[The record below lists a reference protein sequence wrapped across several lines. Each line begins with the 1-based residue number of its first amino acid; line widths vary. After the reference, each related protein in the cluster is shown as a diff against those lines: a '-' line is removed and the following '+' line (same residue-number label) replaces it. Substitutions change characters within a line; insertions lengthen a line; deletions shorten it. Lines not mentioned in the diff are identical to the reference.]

1 MTKAKRMLSLLLAVI
16 MILSVIPITASAAEN
31 DGTTGGIKT
40 HKEYN
45 EETGYLTLEA
55 YVTGESQTQI
65 VAQPVDIA
73 LVLDVSGSMEELERS
88 TLYGWAYK
96 YSDSFI
102 EVGSKGSMDAL
113 DTVYGAEEGV
123 YVIKSTGLSDSYA
136 PMRYVN
142 GEWQY
147 EGLKAPLLG
156 SKWKPVEDSDWG
168 SGKIY
173 ITKLNALKIA
183 VKRFIDSAAAASDPT
198 NPNRI
203 SIIKFAGTKTNA
215 VGNDTYKEGGFTYNY
230 SQIVQNL
237 TDVNANKEALKDVIG
252 TSAKA
257 ASDTNPRGLTPGGA
271 TQADFGMQHAQTV
284 LANTDSSRKKVAIM
298 FTDGEPTSGN
308 SFETA
313 VANGA
318 ITTAKALKDSG
329 TTIFTVGCF
338 SSTPS
343 TNTTNYMNYVSSNY
357 PNATS
362 LTSGEASVSTKY
374 YSTAATSVDLTGI
387 FKKISQE
394 IGGAS
399 VTLTETTV
407 LKDTVSKYFD
417 LDTDGADAKAIKV
430 HTETCTAIDADGNP
444 TAWSNDN
451 NPNQYKADVVGKT
464 ITVTGFDY
472 SANWVGSH
480 NGRPGGKKIVLE
492 IPIKPIDE
500 KCWGLGLPTNDA
512 ENSGIYVDNKPV
524 APFSVPTVNFP
535 YYEIVHVKQNADGTL
550 SYTGDTEETLGVTVV
565 PTETLANRV
574 RIENAS
580 ATVDLTTKVPN
591 GYLYGGSFSNKE
603 CTIAQTYANGENP
616 ASFHPQNGATYYIW
630 EAPVDYLVPKSLSL
644 SKTIDGQPNVIGFYL
659 LTGVDRLYYQSAGF
673 DVTDGSGN
681 SISITDVGEAGGTA
695 LNGGSGKV
703 YQSLTTVYT
712 NGSSDTYKPGAGVF
726 APLSASSY
734 LACFSVPESAWATKG
749 QKVVFTPYW
758 ITLDGMKVTGTTTRT
773 CQSDGPGSRVVKKIA
788 ETVSGST
795 IMPANTAVQMLL
807 TACGNVAVD
816 GSENAPSASVDPIDP
831 IDPFVPIDPIDPV
844 TPVDPVDP
852 VEPAKQFSVT
862 VYDGGSVYTLSAEA
876 GEDISSRLVS
886 AGMHGMRFAGWFL
899 DERSTAAAELKN
911 VQGDMDVYAKYVSD
925 TYLTLRYRNVGLFR
939 SRNVKLYAALDSTD
953 YAEAGFVIDGK
964 AVSCPITKD
973 AYTAFFLYG
982 STVREDNTLVSY
994 TYGTSD
1000 LRYGD
1005 TVEITPYWVTLDGTT
1020 VYGTTQTL
1028 TYGRFGLM

>member
-16 MILSVIPITASAAEN
+16 MILSVMPITASAAEN

-40 HKEYN
+40 DKKYDPES
-45 EETGYLTLEA
+45 GYLTLEA
-55 YVTGESQTQI
+55 YVTGESQTQV

-73 LVLDVSGSMEELERS
+73 LVLDVSGSMDEDI
-88 TLYGWAYK
+88 T
-96 YSDSFI
+96 
-102 EVGSKGSMDAL
+102 VGSGTTVLSMLDTKYGGAEGMYEMRIADAL
-113 DTVYGAEEGV
+113 GV
-123 YVIKSTGLSDSYA
+123 RRWYD
-136 PMRYVN
+136 MRYRN
-142 GEWQY
+142 GAWQY
-147 EGLKAPLLG
+147 KSIRHGWVNLI
-156 SKWKPVEDSDWG
+156 G
-168 SGKIY
+168 SGYEDNVKNTR

-183 VKRFIDSAAAASDPT
+183 TKHFINSANASSESTDPNQIAIVSYANKATTVKELTAVNASGASALKSAIDSLDANGSTAADYGMQRA
-198 NPNRI
+198 
-203 SIIKFAGTKTNA
+203 
-215 VGNDTYKEGGFTYNY
+215 
-230 SQIVQNL
+230 
-237 TDVNANKEALKDVIG
+237 KDVLSK
-252 TSAKA
+252 SA
-257 ASDTNPRGLTPGGA
+257 DG
-271 TQADFGMQHAQTV
+271 H
-284 LANTDSSRKKVAIM
+284 KKVVIM
-298 FTDGEPTSGN
+298 FTDGEPNHGGGFVTSVATDTIKAAYDLKHSGASVYSVGVFN
-308 SFETA
+308 SS
-313 VANGA
+313 VNS
-318 ITTAKALKDSG
+318 K
-329 TTIFTVGCF
+329 VY
-338 SSTPS
+338 P
-343 TNTTNYMNYVSSNY
+343 YMNLVSSNY
-357 PNATS
+357 PDAQSFNASADATVHGYFMTS
-362 LTSGEASVSTKY
+362 DNSAGLTN
-374 YSTAATSVDLTGI
+374 I
-387 FKKISQE
+387 FQTISQE

-407 LKDTVSKYFD
+407 LKDTISDYFN
-417 LDTDGADAKAIKV
+417 LDESVDGSRKIEV

-464 ITVTGFDY
+464 ITVTGFNY

-480 NGRPGGKKIVLE
+480 NGQPGGKKIVLR

-512 ENSGIYVDNKPV
+512 GNSGIYVGENPV
-524 APFSVPTVNFP
+524 APFPVPTVNFP

-550 SYTGDTEETLGVTVV
+550 SYTGDTEETLGETVV

-580 ATVDLTTKVPN
+580 ATVDLTTRVPA
-591 GYLYGGSFSNKE
+591 GYLYGGSFSDPA
-603 CTIAQTYANGENP
+603 CTTPWSYGTESAK
-616 ASFHPQNGATYYIW
+616 SFHPQNGATYYIW

-644 SKTIDGQPNVIGFYL
+644 SKTIGGQPNVIGFYL

-681 SISITDVGEAGGTA
+681 SISITDVDEAASTA

-712 NGSSDTYKPGAGVF
+712 NGSSDTYTPGEGVF
-726 APLSASSY
+726 KPLSASSY
-734 LACFSVPESAWATKG
+734 LACFSVPSDAWAAKDK
-749 QKVVFTPYW
+749 KVVFTPYW

-773 CQSDGPGSRVVKKIA
+773 CQSDGPGNRVVKMIA
-788 ETVSGST
+788 EAKSGST

-831 IDPFVPIDPIDPV
+831 IGPVVPIDPIDPV
-844 TPVDPVDP
+844 TPVDP

>member
-16 MILSVIPITASAAEN
+16 MILSVIPITAGAAEN

-55 YVTGESQTQI
+55 YVTGESQTQV

-73 LVLDVSGSMEELERS
+73 LVIDTSRSMEKLTPSVVWSWAWRGDKS
-88 TLYGWAYK
+88 TFINVSDKENAYN
-96 YSDSFI
+96 D
-102 EVGSKGSMDAL
+102 L
-113 DTVYGAEEGV
+113 DTVYGAESGT
-123 YVIKSTGLSDSYA
+123 YMLKSAPLEYA
-136 PMRYVN
+136 PMRYEN

-147 EGLKAPLLG
+147 CG
-156 SKWKPVEDSDWG
+156 SGRKWKSIEKEGWG
-168 SGKIY
+168 TGDIY

-183 VKRFIDSAAAASDPT
+183 VKRFIDAAYAASDPAH
-198 NPNRI
+198 PNRI
-203 SIIKFAGTKTNA
+203 SIIKFAGDKIDTI
-215 VGNDTYKEGGFTYNY
+215 GNDRYDTSNSDTGWSNY
-230 SQIVQNL
+230 SQVVLGL
-237 TDVNANKEALKDVIG
+237 TDVNANASLLKDKVDILL
-252 TSAKA
+252 
-257 ASDTNPRGLTPGGA
+257 ASGA
-271 TQADFGMQHAQTV
+271 TRADFGMQHAQTV
-284 LANTDSSRKKVAIM
+284 LEKTDSSRKKVAIM

-318 ITTAKALKDSG
+318 ITAAKALKDSG

-338 SSTPS
+338 NSTPS

-362 LTSGEASVSTKY
+362 LTRCGTAVEDAKY
-374 YSTAATSVDLTGI
+374 YSTATTSADLTSI
-387 FKKISQE
+387 FQTISQE

-399 VTLTETTV
+399 VKLESSTV
-407 LKDTVSKYFD
+407 LKDTISGYFD
-417 LDTDGADAKAIKV
+417 LDESVDDSRKITV
-430 HTETCTAIDADGNP
+430 HTETCTAINADGNP
-444 TAWSNDN
+444 TAWNNDN

-464 ITVTGFDY
+464 ITVTGFNY

-480 NGRPGGKKIVLE
+480 NGLPGGKKIVLR

-512 ENSGIYVDNKPV
+512 ENTGVYVDGKSV
-524 APFSVPTVNFP
+524 APFPVPTVDYP
-535 YYEIVHVKQNADGTL
+535 YYEIVHVKQNADGTF
-550 SYTGDTEETLGVTVV
+550 SYTGDTEETLGKTVV

-616 ASFHPQNGATYYIW
+616 ASFHPQSGATYYIW

-659 LTGVDRLYYQSAGF
+659 LTGVDRLNYQSAGF
-673 DVTDGSGN
+673 DVTDGSGK
-681 SISITDVGEAGGTA
+681 SISITDVGESGSVP
-695 LNGGSGKV
+695 LNGSSSV
-703 YQSLTTVYT
+703 YQSLTTKYT
-712 NGSSDTYKPGAGVF
+712 NGTSVTYKPGEGVF

-734 LACFSVPESAWATKG
+734 LACFSVPSDAWAAKDK
-749 QKVVFTPYW
+749 KVVFTPYW

-831 IDPFVPIDPIDPV
+831 IDPVVPIDPIDPV
-844 TPVDPVDP
+844 TPVDPVDPVDP

-982 STVREDNTLVSY
+982 STVREDNALVSY

>member
-16 MILSVIPITASAAEN
+16 MILSVIPITAGAAEN

-73 LVLDVSGSMEELERS
+73 LVLDVSGSMDDAS
-88 TLYGWAYK
+88 SHWLYGWAYEE
-96 YSDSFI
+96 SDSFI
-102 EVGSKGSMDAL
+102 KVSDKGNLEDL
-113 DTVYGAEEGV
+113 DTVYGAAEGF
-123 YVIKSTGLSDSYA
+123 YLLNSTSLTNAYT

-142 GEWQY
+142 GTWQY
-147 EGLKAPLLG
+147 CGIGKNWKDV
-156 SKWKPVEDSDWG
+156 SKSNFG
-168 SGKIY
+168 SGSIY
-173 ITKLNALKIA
+173 ITKLNALKLA
-183 VKRFIDSAAAASDPT
+183 VKHFIDTANAASDPAH
-198 NPNRI
+198 PNRI
-203 SIIKFAGTKTNA
+203 SIIKFAGTKNSA
-215 VGNDTYKEGGFTYNY
+215 IGNDTYKENGYTYNY
-230 SQIVQNL
+230 SQIVQGL
-237 TDVNANKEALKDVIG
+237 TDVNGNASTLKTKVD
-252 TSAKA
+252 SLQA
-257 ASDTNPRGLTPGGA
+257 RGA

-308 SFETA
+308 SFELA

-318 ITTAKALKDSG
+318 ITAAKALKDSG

-338 SSTPS
+338 STTPK
-343 TNTTNYMNYVSSNY
+343 TDPTTYMNYVSSNY

-362 LTSGEASVSTKY
+362 LTSGGASVSTKY
-374 YSTAATSVDLTGI
+374 YSTAATSVDLTSI
-387 FKKISQE
+387 FQTISQE

-399 VTLTETTV
+399 VTLTATTV
-407 LKDTVSKYFD
+407 LKDTISDYFN
-417 LDTDGADAKAIKV
+417 LDESVDGSRKIEV

-480 NGRPGGKKIVLE
+480 NGRPGGKKIVLR

-500 KCWGLGLPTNDA
+500 KCWGLGLPTHDA
-512 ENSGIYVDNKPV
+512 ENSGIYVGENPV
-524 APFSVPTVNFP
+524 APFPVPTVDYP
-535 YYEIVHVKQNADGTL
+535 YYEIVHVRMGTDGKPF
-550 SYTGDTEETLGVTVV
+550 YTGDQTNQVIADPAAVNA
-565 PTETLANRV
+565 ANRV
-574 RIENAS
+574 RITDNT
-580 ATVDLTTKVPN
+580 ATVDLTKKVPA

-603 CTIAQTYANGENP
+603 CTTAWSYGTESAKR
-616 ASFHPQNGATYYIW
+616 FHPQNGATYYIW
-630 EAPVDYLVPKSLSL
+630 EAPEVYLVPKSLSL
-644 SKTIDGQPNVIGFYL
+644 SKTTDGTPNVVGFYL

-681 SISITDVGEAGGTA
+681 SISITDVGESDSVA
-695 LNGGSGKV
+695 LNGSSSV
-703 YQSLTTVYT
+703 YQSLTTKYT
-712 NGSSDTYKPGAGVF
+712 NGSSDTYKPGEGVF
-726 APLSASSY
+726 KPLSASSY
-734 LACFSVPESAWATKG
+734 LACFSVPSDAWAAKDK
-749 QKVVFTPYW
+749 KVVFTPYW

-773 CQSDGPGSRVVKKIA
+773 CQSDGPGNRVVKMIA
-788 ETVSGST
+788 EAKSGST

-831 IDPFVPIDPIDPV
+831 IDPVVPIDPIDPV
-844 TPVDPVDP
+844 TPVDP

>member
-1 MTKAKRMLSLLLAVI
+1 MTKAKRMLSLLLTVI
-16 MILSVIPITASAAEN
+16 MILPVIPITASAAEN

-65 VAQPVDIA
+65 AKVPVDTA
-73 LVLDVSGSMEELERS
+73 LVLDVSGSMDDAS
-88 TLYGWAYK
+88 SHWLYGWAYEE
-96 YSDSFI
+96 SDSFI
-102 EVGSKGSMDAL
+102 KVSDKGNLEDL
-113 DTVYGAEEGV
+113 DTVYGAAEGF
-123 YVIKSTGLSDSYA
+123 YLLNSTSLTNAYT

-142 GEWQY
+142 GTWQY
-147 EGLKAPLLG
+147 CGIGKNWKDV
-156 SKWKPVEDSDWG
+156 SKSNFG
-168 SGKIY
+168 SGSIY
-173 ITKLNALKIA
+173 ITKLNALKLA
-183 VKRFIDSAAAASDPT
+183 VKHFIDTANAASDPAH
-198 NPNRI
+198 PNRI
-203 SIIKFAGTKTNA
+203 SIIKFAGTKNSA
-215 VGNDTYKEGGFTYNY
+215 IGNDTYKENGYTYNY
-230 SQIVQNL
+230 SQIVQGL
-237 TDVNANKEALKDVIG
+237 TDVNGNASTLKTKVD
-252 TSAKA
+252 SLQA
-257 ASDTNPRGLTPGGA
+257 RGA

-308 SFETA
+308 SFELA

-318 ITTAKALKDSG
+318 ITAAKALKDSG

-338 SSTPS
+338 STTPK
-343 TNTTNYMNYVSSNY
+343 TDPTTYMNYVSSNY

-362 LTSGEASVSTKY
+362 LTSGGASVSTKY
-374 YSTAATSVDLTGI
+374 YSTAATSVDLTSI
-387 FKKISQE
+387 FQTISQE

-399 VTLTETTV
+399 VTLTATTV
-407 LKDTVSKYFD
+407 LKDTISDYFN
-417 LDTDGADAKAIKV
+417 LDESVDGSRKIEV

-480 NGRPGGKKIVLE
+480 NGRPGGKKIVLR

-512 ENSGIYVDNKPV
+512 ENSGIYVGENPV
-524 APFSVPTVNFP
+524 APFPVPTVDYP
-535 YYEIVHVKQNADGTL
+535 YYEIVHVRMGTDGKPF
-550 SYTGDTEETLGVTVV
+550 YTGDQTNQVIADPAAVNA
-565 PTETLANRV
+565 ANRV
-574 RIENAS
+574 RITDNT
-580 ATVDLTTKVPN
+580 ATVDLTKKVPA

-603 CTIAQTYANGENP
+603 CTTAWSYGTESAKR
-616 ASFHPQNGATYYIW
+616 FHPQNGATYYIW
-630 EAPVDYLVPKSLSL
+630 EAPEVYLVPKSLSL
-644 SKTIDGQPNVIGFYL
+644 SKTTDGTPNVVGFYL

-681 SISITDVGEAGGTA
+681 SISITDVGESDSVA
-695 LNGGSGKV
+695 LNGSSSV
-703 YQSLTTVYT
+703 YQSLTTKYT
-712 NGSSDTYKPGAGVF
+712 NGSSDTYKPGEGVF
-726 APLSASSY
+726 KPLSASSY
-734 LACFSVPESAWATKG
+734 LACFSVPSDAWAAKDK
-749 QKVVFTPYW
+749 KVVFTPYW

-773 CQSDGPGSRVVKKIA
+773 CQSDGPGNRVVKMIA
-788 ETVSGST
+788 EAKSGST

-831 IDPFVPIDPIDPV
+831 IDPVVPIDPIDPV
-844 TPVDPVDP
+844 TPVDP

>member
-16 MILSVIPITASAAEN
+16 MILSVIPITAGAAEN

-73 LVLDVSGSMEELERS
+73 LVLDVSGSMEELKQYS
-88 TLYGWAYK
+88 WTDIGWYWAYK
-96 YSDSFI
+96 ESDSFI
-102 EVGSKGSMDAL
+102 KVTNRNDLNDL
-113 DTVYGAEEGV
+113 DTVYGAAEGTYLLHSV
-123 YVIKSTGLSDSYA
+123 TLWTHGKGYT
-136 PMRYVN
+136 PMRYSG

-147 EGLKAPLLG
+147 LNKDKEWANVAN
-156 SKWKPVEDSDWG
+156 SSYG
-168 SGKIY
+168 SGDIY

-183 VKRFIDSAAAASDPT
+183 VKRFIDTANAASDPAH
-198 NPNRI
+198 PNRI
-203 SIIKFAGTKTNA
+203 SIIKFAGDKK
-215 VGNDTYKEGGFTYNY
+215 DTIGDERYDSSNTDSGWSNY
-230 SQIVQNL
+230 SQIVQDL
-237 TDVNANKEALKDVIG
+237 TNVNDNASTLKTTVD
-252 TSAKA
+252 SLL
-257 ASDTNPRGLTPGGA
+257 ASGA
-271 TQADFGMQHAQTV
+271 TRADFGMQHAQTV
-284 LANTDSSRKKVAIM
+284 LASTDSSRKKVAIM

-318 ITTAKALKDSG
+318 ITAAKALKDSG

-338 SSTPS
+338 STTPK
-343 TNTTNYMNYVSSNY
+343 TDPTTYMNYVSSNY

-362 LTSGEASVSTKY
+362 LTSGGASVSTKY
-374 YSTAATSVDLTGI
+374 YSTAATSADLTGI

-394 IGGAS
+394 VGGAS

-407 LKDTVSKYFD
+407 LKDTISDYFN
-417 LDTDGADAKAIKV
+417 LDESVDGSRKIEV

-444 TAWSNDN
+444 TAWQKDNDN
-451 NPNQYKADVVGKT
+451 TVYNVKTAGKT
-464 ITVTGFDY
+464 ITVEGFDY

-480 NGRPGGKKIVLE
+480 NGQPGGKKIVLR

-512 ENSGIYVDNKPV
+512 GNSGIYVDNKPV

-550 SYTGDTEETLGVTVV
+550 SYTGDTEETLGETVV

-591 GYLYGGSFSNKE
+591 RYLYGGSFSD
-603 CTIAQTYANGENP
+603 P
-616 ASFHPQNGATYYIW
+616 ACKTPWSYGTESAKSFRPQNGATYYIW

-644 SKTIDGQPNVIGFYL
+644 SKTIEGQPKVIGFYL
-659 LTGVDRLYYQSAGF
+659 LTGVDRLNYQSAGF
-673 DVTDGSGN
+673 DVTDGDGKA
-681 SISITDVGEAGGTA
+681 ISITDVGESGSTA

-703 YQSLTTVYT
+703 YQSLTTKYT
-712 NGSSDTYKPGAGVF
+712 NGTSVTYKPGKGVF
-726 APLSASSY
+726 EPLSASSY
-734 LACFSVPESAWATKG
+734 LACFSVPSDAWAAKDK
-749 QKVVFTPYW
+749 KVVFTPYW

-831 IDPFVPIDPIDPV
+831 VVPIDPIDPV
-844 TPVDPVDP
+844 TPVDP

-982 STVREDNTLVSY
+982 SMVREDNTLVSY

>member
-16 MILSVIPITASAAEN
+16 MILSVIPITAGAAEN

-73 LVLDVSGSMEELERS
+73 LVLDVSGSMEELKQYS
-88 TLYGWAYK
+88 WTDIGWYWAYK
-96 YSDSFI
+96 ESDSFI
-102 EVGSKGSMDAL
+102 KVTNRNDLNDL
-113 DTVYGAEEGV
+113 DTVYGAAEGTYLLHSV
-123 YVIKSTGLSDSYA
+123 TLWTHGKGYT
-136 PMRYVN
+136 PMRYSG

-147 EGLKAPLLG
+147 LNKDKEWANVAN
-156 SKWKPVEDSDWG
+156 SSYG
-168 SGKIY
+168 SGDIY

-183 VKRFIDSAAAASDPT
+183 VKRFIDTANAASDPAH
-198 NPNRI
+198 PNRI
-203 SIIKFAGTKTNA
+203 SIIKFAGTKNSA
-215 VGNDTYKEGGFTYNY
+215 IGNDTYTENGYTYNY
-230 SQIVQNL
+230 SQIVQGL
-237 TDVNANKEALKDVIG
+237 TDVNGNGNVTTLKNTV
-252 TSAKA
+252 S
-257 ASDTNPRGLTPGGA
+257 GLQAGGA

-284 LANTDSSRKKVAIM
+284 LASTDSSRKKVVVM

-362 LTSGEASVSTKY
+362 LTSGGASVSTKY

-399 VTLTETTV
+399 VTLTATTV

-451 NPNQYKADVVGKT
+451 NEGQYQYVLDGKA
-464 ITVTGFDY
+464 ITVTGFNY

-480 NGRPGGKKIVLE
+480 NGQPGGKKIVLE

-500 KCWGLGLPTNDA
+500 KCWGVVPTNDA
-512 ENSGIYVDNKPV
+512 ANSGIYVDNKPV

-535 YYEIVHVKQNADGTL
+535 YYEIVHVRMGADGKPF
-550 SYTGDTEETLGVTVV
+550 YIGDQSDEVIAD
-565 PTETLANRV
+565 PTAVNAANRV
-574 RIENAS
+574 RITDNT

-603 CTIAQTYANGENP
+603 CTTAWNYGTESAK
-616 ASFHPQNGATYYIW
+616 SFHPQSGATYYIW
-630 EAPVDYLVPKSLSL
+630 EAPDVYLVPKSLSL

-659 LTGVDRLYYQSAGF
+659 LTGVDRLFYQSAGF
-673 DVTDGSGN
+673 DVTDGDGKA
-681 SISITDVGEAGGTA
+681 ISITDVGESGSTA

-703 YQSLTTVYT
+703 YQSLTTKYT
-712 NGSSDTYKPGAGVF
+712 NGTSVTYKPGEGVF

-734 LACFSVPESAWATKG
+734 LACFSVPSDAWAAKDK
-749 QKVVFTPYW
+749 KVVFTPYW

-773 CQSDGPGSRVVKKIA
+773 CQSDGPGSRVVKMIA
-788 ETVSGST
+788 EAKSGST

-831 IDPFVPIDPIDPV
+831 IDPVVPIDPVDPV
-844 TPVDPVDP
+844 TPVDP

>member
-31 DGTTGGIKT
+31 DSDPSDEPSTGVNGLYMNKT
-40 HKEYN
+40 VNDAHN
-45 EETGYLTLEA
+45 ELTLEA
-55 YVTGESQTQI
+55 FVTGKSQTQI
-65 VAQPVDIA
+65 AKVPVDTA
-73 LVLDVSGSMEELERS
+73 LVLDVSGSMKEYITVGSKDNTTSLD
-88 TLYGWAYK
+88 TLYG
-96 YSDSFI
+96 
-102 EVGSKGSMDAL
+102 
-113 DTVYGAEEGV
+113 GAEGIYE
-123 YVIKSTGLSDSYA
+123 YNSSIFAWRD
-136 PMRYVN
+136 MRYN
-142 GEWQY
+142 TETGKWQY
-147 EGLKAPLLG
+147 DGGEFLWFGHE
-156 SKWKPVEDSDWG
+156 WKDLDRSNWG
-168 SGKIY
+168 SQDIR

-183 VKRFIDSAAAASDPT
+183 TKHFIDSASANSDPA
-198 NPNRI
+198 NPNQI
-203 SIIKFAGTKTNA
+203 SIISYATESTVVKPLTSVSAADELKSAIDALSADGGTCSDQGMANA
-215 VGNDTYKEGGFTYNY
+215 K
-230 SQIVQNL
+230 S
-237 TDVNANKEALKDVIG
+237 
-252 TSAKA
+252 
-257 ASDTNPRGLTPGGA
+257 
-271 TQADFGMQHAQTV
+271 V
-284 LANTDSSRKKVAIM
+284 LADKTRKRVAIM
-298 FTDGEPTSGN
+298 FTDGNPGLHGDFDCSDCLK
-308 SFETA
+308 
-313 VANGA
+313 VANNT
-318 ITTAKALKDSG
+318 ISTSREMKKDG
-329 TTIFTVGCF
+329 VIVYTVGCF
-338 SSTPS
+338 ASKPASGS
-343 TNTTNYMNYVSSNY
+343 NSDNYMNFTSSNY

-362 LTSGEASVSTKY
+362 LTVGGEKAKDAKY
-374 YSTAATSVDLTGI
+374 YSVAATSTELTDI
-387 FKKISQE
+387 FESISQE
-394 IGGAS
+394 TGGA
-399 VTLTETTV
+399 TYQLTSSAVVQDVISE
-407 LKDTVSKYFD
+407 YFD
-417 LDTDGADAKAIKV
+417 LPVGTTKDDIHVYTQAFTG
-430 HTETCTAIDADGNP
+430 TNADGSRTWGSR
-444 TAWSNDN
+444 TAYNAAVELDATAKKLRVSN
-451 NPNQYKADVVGKT
+451 
-464 ITVTGFDY
+464 FDF
-472 SANWVGSH
+472 SENWVGFH
-480 NGRPGGKKIVLE
+480 TTVQGLQEARGRKLVIV
-492 IPIKPIDE
+492 IPIEPIMDN
-500 KCWGLGLPTNDA
+500 CWGTDLPTNNAD
-512 ENSGIYVDNKPV
+512 ESGIYVGENPV
-524 APFSVPTVNFP
+524 APFPVPTVDYP
-535 YYEIVHVKQNADGTL
+535 YYEIVHVRMGTDGKPF
-550 SYTGDTEETLGVTVV
+550 YTGDQTNQVIADPAAVNA
-565 PTETLANRV
+565 ANRV
-574 RIENAS
+574 RITDNT
-580 ATVDLTTKVPN
+580 ATVDLTKKVPA

-603 CTIAQTYANGENP
+603 CTTPWSYGTESAK
-616 ASFHPQNGATYYIW
+616 SFRPQSGATYYIW

-644 SKTIDGQPNVIGFYL
+644 SKTIEGQPNVIGFYL
-659 LTGVDRLYYQSAGF
+659 LTGVDRLNYQSAGF

-712 NGSSDTYKPGAGVF
+712 NGTSVTYMPGEGVF

-734 LACFSVPESAWATKG
+734 LACFSVPDSAWKDAG
-749 QKVVFTPYW
+749 RKVVFTPYW

-773 CQSDGPGSRVVKKIA
+773 CQSDGPGNRVVKMIA
-788 ETVSGST
+788 EAKSGST

-844 TPVDPVDP
+844 TPVDP

>member
-16 MILSVIPITASAAEN
+16 MILSVMPITASAAEN

-55 YVTGESQTQI
+55 YVTGESQTQV

-73 LVLDVSGSMEELERS
+73 LVLDVSGSMDDAS
-88 TLYGWAYK
+88 SHWLYGWAYEE
-96 YSDSFI
+96 SDSFI
-102 EVGSKGSMDAL
+102 KVSDKGNLEDL
-113 DTVYGAEEGV
+113 DTVYGAAEGF
-123 YVIKSTGLSDSYA
+123 YLLNSTSLTNAYT

-142 GEWQY
+142 GTWQY
-147 EGLKAPLLG
+147 CGIGKNWKDV
-156 SKWKPVEDSDWG
+156 SKSNFG
-168 SGKIY
+168 SGSIY
-173 ITKLNALKIA
+173 ITKLNALKLA
-183 VKRFIDSAAAASDPT
+183 VKHFIDTANAASDPAH
-198 NPNRI
+198 PNRI
-203 SIIKFAGTKTNA
+203 SIIKFAGTKNSA
-215 VGNDTYKEGGFTYNY
+215 IGNDTYKENGYTYNY
-230 SQIVQNL
+230 SQIVQGL
-237 TDVNANKEALKDVIG
+237 TDVNGNASTLKTKVD
-252 TSAKA
+252 SLQA
-257 ASDTNPRGLTPGGA
+257 RGA

-308 SFETA
+308 SFELA

-318 ITTAKALKDSG
+318 ITAAKALKDSG

-338 SSTPS
+338 STTPK
-343 TNTTNYMNYVSSNY
+343 TDPTTYMNYVSSNY

-362 LTSGEASVSTKY
+362 LTSGGASVSTKY
-374 YSTAATSVDLTGI
+374 YSTAATSVDLTSI
-387 FKKISQE
+387 FQTISQE

-399 VTLTETTV
+399 VTLTATTV
-407 LKDTVSKYFD
+407 LKDTISDYFN
-417 LDTDGADAKAIKV
+417 LDESVDGSRKIEV

-480 NGRPGGKKIVLE
+480 NGRPGGKKIVLR

-512 ENSGIYVDNKPV
+512 ENSGIYVGENPV
-524 APFSVPTVNFP
+524 APFPVPTVDYP
-535 YYEIVHVKQNADGTL
+535 YYEIVHVRMGTDGKPF
-550 SYTGDTEETLGVTVV
+550 YTGDQTNQVIADPAAVNA
-565 PTETLANRV
+565 ANRV
-574 RIENAS
+574 RITDNT
-580 ATVDLTTKVPN
+580 ATVDLTKKVPA

-603 CTIAQTYANGENP
+603 CTTAWSYGTESAKR
-616 ASFHPQNGATYYIW
+616 FHPQNGATYYIW
-630 EAPVDYLVPKSLSL
+630 EAPEVYLVPKSLSL
-644 SKTIDGQPNVIGFYL
+644 SKTTDGTPNVVGFYL

-681 SISITDVGEAGGTA
+681 SISITDVGESDSVA
-695 LNGGSGKV
+695 LNGSSSV
-703 YQSLTTVYT
+703 YQSLTTKYT
-712 NGSSDTYKPGAGVF
+712 NGSSDTYKPGEGVF
-726 APLSASSY
+726 KPLSASSY
-734 LACFSVPESAWATKG
+734 LACFSVPSDAWAAKDK
-749 QKVVFTPYW
+749 KVVFTPYW

-773 CQSDGPGSRVVKKIA
+773 CQSDGPGNRVVKMIA
-788 ETVSGST
+788 EAKSGST

-831 IDPFVPIDPIDPV
+831 IDPVVPIDPIDPV
-844 TPVDPVDP
+844 TPVDP

>member
-1 MTKAKRMLSLLLAVI
+1 MTKARRMLSLLLAVI

-31 DGTTGGIKT
+31 DSDPSDEPSTGVNGLYMNKT
-40 HKEYN
+40 VNDAHN
-45 EETGYLTLEA
+45 ELTLEA
-55 YVTGESQTQI
+55 FVTGKSQTQI

-73 LVLDVSGSMEELERS
+73 LVLDTSGSMEKLEES
-88 TLYGWAYK
+88 TLYSWAFK
-96 YSDSFI
+96 RNDTFIKVSDRGNLD
-102 EVGSKGSMDAL
+102 EL
-113 DTVYGAEEGV
+113 DTVYGAAEGV
-123 YVIKSTGLSDSYA
+123 YMLKSTGITNSCA

-147 EGLKAPLLG
+147 CGWGRE
-156 SKWKPVEDSDWG
+156 WKSVDKSDWG
-168 SGKIY
+168 NGNIY
-173 ITKLNALKIA
+173 ITKLSALKLA
-183 VKRFIDSAAAASDPT
+183 VKHFIDTANAASDPAH
-198 NPNRI
+198 PNRI
-203 SIIKFAGTKTNA
+203 SIIKFAGTKNSA
-215 VGNDTYKEGGFTYNY
+215 IGNDTYTESGYTYNY
-230 SQIVQNL
+230 SQIVQGL
-237 TDVNANKEALKDVIG
+237 TDVNGNVTTLKNTV
-252 TSAKA
+252 S
-257 ASDTNPRGLTPGGA
+257 GLQAGGA

-284 LANTDSSRKKVAIM
+284 LASTDSSRKKVAIM

-318 ITTAKALKDSG
+318 ITAAKALKDSG

-338 SSTPS
+338 STTPK
-343 TNTTNYMNYVSSNY
+343 TDPTTYMNYVSSNY

-362 LTSGEASVSTKY
+362 LTSGGASVSTKY
-374 YSTAATSVDLTGI
+374 YSTAATSVDLTSI
-387 FKKISQE
+387 FQTISQE

-417 LDTDGADAKAIKV
+417 LDTDGVDAKAIKV

-451 NPNQYKADVVGKT
+451 NEGQYQYVLDGKT

-480 NGRPGGKKIVLE
+480 NGQPGGKKIVLE

-500 KCWGLGLPTNDA
+500 KCWGVVPTNDA
-512 ENSGIYVDNKPV
+512 ANSGIYVDNKPV

-535 YYEIVHVKQNADGTL
+535 YYEIVHVRMGTDGKPFYIGDQTNQVITDPAAVNA
-550 SYTGDTEETLGVTVV
+550 
-565 PTETLANRV
+565 ANRV
-574 RIENAS
+574 RITDNT
-580 ATVDLTTKVPN
+580 ATVDLTKKVPA

-616 ASFHPQNGATYYIW
+616 ASFRPQSGATYYIW
-630 EAPVDYLVPKSLSL
+630 EAPVAYLVPKSLSL

-681 SISITDVGEAGGTA
+681 SISITDVGEAAPVA
-695 LNGGSGKV
+695 LEGGSSNV
-703 YQSLTTVYT
+703 YTSLTTVYT
-712 NGSSDTYKPGAGVF
+712 NGSSDTYTPGAGVF

-734 LACFSVPESAWATKG
+734 LACFSVPSDAWAAKDR
-749 QKVVFTPYW
+749 KVVFTPYW

-773 CQSDGPGSRVVKKIA
+773 CQSDGPGSRMVKKIA
-788 ETVSGST
+788 ETASGST

-831 IDPFVPIDPIDPV
+831 IDPVVPIDPIDPV
-844 TPVDPVDP
+844 TPVDP

>member
-40 HKEYN
+40 DKKYDPES
-45 EETGYLTLEA
+45 GYLTLEA

-73 LVLDVSGSMEELERS
+73 LVLDVSGSMEELEAS
-88 TLYGWAYK
+88 TLYSWAFK
-96 YSDSFI
+96 YNDSFI
-102 EVGSKGSMDAL
+102 KVSDKGNLGEL
-113 DTVYGAEEGV
+113 DTVYGAAEGV
-123 YVIKSTGLSDSYA
+123 YMIKSTGLSNSYA
-136 PMRYVN
+136 PMRYID

-147 EGLKAPLLG
+147 CGLGWNLKR
-156 SKWKPVEDSDWG
+156 KWKPVEDSDWG
-168 SGKIY
+168 SGNIY
-173 ITKLNALKIA
+173 ITKLGALKLA
-183 VKRFIDSAAAASDPT
+183 VKHFIDTANAASDPAH
-198 NPNRI
+198 PNRI
-203 SIIKFAGTKTNA
+203 SIIKFAGDK
-215 VGNDTYKEGGFTYNY
+215 NDTIGNGRYDSSHTGTGWSNY
-230 SQIVQNL
+230 SQIVQDL
-237 TDVNANKEALKDVIG
+237 TNVNGNAGALKTTVD
-252 TSAKA
+252 SLE
-257 ASDTNPRGLTPGGA
+257 ASGA

-318 ITTAKALKDSG
+318 ITAAKALKDSG

-362 LTSGEASVSTKY
+362 LTSGGASVSTKY
-374 YSTAATSVDLTGI
+374 YSTAATSVDLTSI

-407 LKDTVSKYFD
+407 LKDTISDYFN
-417 LDTDGADAKAIKV
+417 LDESVDGSRKIEV
-430 HTETCTAIDADGNP
+430 HTESCTAIDADGNP

-480 NGRPGGKKIVLE
+480 NGRPGGKKIVLR

-512 ENSGIYVDNKPV
+512 ESTGVYVDGNSV
-524 APFSVPTVNFP
+524 APFPVPTVDYP

-550 SYTGDTEETLGVTVV
+550 SYMGDTEETLGKTVV

-616 ASFHPQNGATYYIW
+616 ASFHPQSGATYYIW

-673 DVTDGSGN
+673 DVTDGDGKA
-681 SISITDVGEAGGTA
+681 ISITDVGESGSTA

-712 NGSSDTYKPGAGVF
+712 NGTSVTYTPGEGVF
-726 APLSASSY
+726 EPLSASSY
-734 LACFSVPESAWATKG
+734 LACFSVPSDAWAAKD

-788 ETVSGST
+788 EAKSGST

-831 IDPFVPIDPIDPV
+831 IDPVVPIDPIDPV
-844 TPVDPVDP
+844 TPVDPVEP

>member
-1 MTKAKRMLSLLLAVI
+1 MTKARRMLSLLLAVI
-16 MILSVIPITASAAEN
+16 MILSMIPITASAAEN

-73 LVLDVSGSMEELERS
+73 LVLDVSGSMDDAS
-88 TLYGWAYK
+88 SHWLYGWAYEE
-96 YSDSFI
+96 SDSFI
-102 EVGSKGSMDAL
+102 KVSDKGNLEDL
-113 DTVYGAEEGV
+113 DTVYGAAEGF
-123 YVIKSTGLSDSYA
+123 YLLNSTSLTNAYT

-142 GEWQY
+142 GTWQY
-147 EGLKAPLLG
+147 CGIGKNWKDV
-156 SKWKPVEDSDWG
+156 SKSNFG
-168 SGKIY
+168 SGSIY
-173 ITKLNALKIA
+173 ITKLNALKLA
-183 VKRFIDSAAAASDPT
+183 VKHFIDTANAASDPAH
-198 NPNRI
+198 PNRI
-203 SIIKFAGTKTNA
+203 SIIKFAGTKNSA
-215 VGNDTYKEGGFTYNY
+215 IGNDTYKENGYTYNY
-230 SQIVQNL
+230 SQIVQGL
-237 TDVNANKEALKDVIG
+237 TDVNGNASTLKTKVD
-252 TSAKA
+252 SLQA
-257 ASDTNPRGLTPGGA
+257 RGA

-308 SFETA
+308 SFELA

-318 ITTAKALKDSG
+318 ITAAKALKDSG

-362 LTSGEASVSTKY
+362 LTSEGASVSTKY

-387 FKKISQE
+387 FQTISQE

-399 VTLTETTV
+399 VTLTATTV
-407 LKDTVSKYFD
+407 LKDTISDYFN
-417 LDTDGADAKAIKV
+417 LDESVDGSRKIEV

-480 NGRPGGKKIVLE
+480 NGRPGGKKIVLR

-500 KCWGLGLPTNDA
+500 KCWGLDLPTNDA
-512 ENSGIYVDNKPV
+512 ENTGVYVDGNSV
-524 APFSVPTVNFP
+524 APFPVPTVDYP
-535 YYEIVHVKQNADGTL
+535 YYEIVHVRMGADDKL
-550 SYTGDTEETLGVTVV
+550 VYTGDQTNQVIADPAAVNA
-565 PTETLANRV
+565 ANRV
-574 RIENAS
+574 RITDNT
-580 ATVDLTTKVPN
+580 ATVDLTKKVPA

-616 ASFHPQNGATYYIW
+616 AFFHPQSGATYYIW

-644 SKTIDGQPNVIGFYL
+644 SKTIDGQPKVIGFYL
-659 LTGVDRLYYQSAGF
+659 LTGVDRLFYQSAGF
-673 DVTDGSGN
+673 DVTDGDGKA
-681 SISITDVGEAGGTA
+681 IPITDVGESGSTA

-712 NGSSDTYKPGAGVF
+712 NGTSDTYRPGDGVF
-726 APLSASSY
+726 KPLSASSY
-734 LACFSVPESAWATKG
+734 LACFSVPESAWAAKD

-773 CQSDGPGSRVVKKIA
+773 CQSDGPGNRVVKKIA

-831 IDPFVPIDPIDPV
+831 VVPIDPIDPV
-844 TPVDPVDP
+844 TPVDP

>member
-16 MILSVIPITASAAEN
+16 MILSVIPITAGAAEN

-73 LVLDVSGSMEELERS
+73 LVLDVSGSMDDAS
-88 TLYGWAYK
+88 SHWLYGWAYEE
-96 YSDSFI
+96 SDSFI
-102 EVGSKGSMDAL
+102 KVSDKGNLEDL
-113 DTVYGAEEGV
+113 DTVYGAAEGF
-123 YVIKSTGLSDSYA
+123 YLLNSTSLTNAYT

-142 GEWQY
+142 GTWQY
-147 EGLKAPLLG
+147 CGIGKNWKDV
-156 SKWKPVEDSDWG
+156 SKSNFG
-168 SGKIY
+168 SGSIY
-173 ITKLNALKIA
+173 ITKLNALKLA
-183 VKRFIDSAAAASDPT
+183 VKHFIDTANAASDPAH
-198 NPNRI
+198 PNRI
-203 SIIKFAGTKTNA
+203 SIIKFAGTKNSA
-215 VGNDTYKEGGFTYNY
+215 IGNDTYKENGYTYNY
-230 SQIVQNL
+230 SQIVQGL
-237 TDVNANKEALKDVIG
+237 TDVNGNASTLKTKVD
-252 TSAKA
+252 SLQA
-257 ASDTNPRGLTPGGA
+257 RGA

-308 SFETA
+308 SFELA

-318 ITTAKALKDSG
+318 ITAAKALKDSG

-338 SSTPS
+338 STTPK
-343 TNTTNYMNYVSSNY
+343 TDPTTYMNYVSSNY

-362 LTSGEASVSTKY
+362 LTSGGASVSTKY
-374 YSTAATSVDLTGI
+374 YSTAATSVDLTSI
-387 FKKISQE
+387 FQTISQE

-399 VTLTETTV
+399 VTLTATTV
-407 LKDTVSKYFD
+407 LKDTISDYFN
-417 LDTDGADAKAIKV
+417 LDESVDGSRKIEV

-480 NGRPGGKKIVLE
+480 NGRPGGKKIVLR

-512 ENSGIYVDNKPV
+512 ENSGIYVGENPV
-524 APFSVPTVNFP
+524 APFPVPTVDYP
-535 YYEIVHVKQNADGTL
+535 YYEIVHVRMGTDGKPF
-550 SYTGDTEETLGVTVV
+550 YTGDQTNQVIADPAAVNA
-565 PTETLANRV
+565 ANRV
-574 RIENAS
+574 RITDNT
-580 ATVDLTTKVPN
+580 ATVDLTKKVPA

-603 CTIAQTYANGENP
+603 CTTAWSYGTESAKR
-616 ASFHPQNGATYYIW
+616 FHPQNGATYYIW
-630 EAPVDYLVPKSLSL
+630 EAPEVYLVPKSLSL
-644 SKTIDGQPNVIGFYL
+644 SKTTDGTPNVVGFYL

-681 SISITDVGEAGGTA
+681 SISITDVGESDSVA
-695 LNGGSGKV
+695 LNGSSSV
-703 YQSLTTVYT
+703 YQSLTTKYT
-712 NGSSDTYKPGAGVF
+712 NGSSDTYKPGEGVF

-734 LACFSVPESAWATKG
+734 LACFSVPDSAWKDAG
-749 QKVVFTPYW
+749 QKIVFTPYW

-773 CQSDGPGSRVVKKIA
+773 CQSDGPGNRVVKKIA

-831 IDPFVPIDPIDPV
+831 VVPIDPIDPV
-844 TPVDPVDP
+844 TPVDP

>member
-73 LVLDVSGSMEELERS
+73 LVLDVSGSMDDASRHW
-88 TLYGWAYK
+88 LYGWAYEE
-96 YSDSFI
+96 SDSFI
-102 EVGSKGSMDAL
+102 KVSDKGNLEDL
-113 DTVYGAEEGV
+113 DTVYGAAEGF
-123 YVIKSTGLSDSYA
+123 YLLNSTSWTNAYA

-142 GEWQY
+142 GTWQY
-147 EGLKAPLLG
+147 CGIGKNWKA
-156 SKWKPVEDSDWG
+156 VEKSDFG
-168 SGKIY
+168 SGDIY
-173 ITKLNALKIA
+173 ITKLNALKLA
-183 VKRFIDSAAAASDPT
+183 VKHFIDTANAASDPAH
-198 NPNRI
+198 PNRI
-203 SIIKFAGTKTNA
+203 SIIKFAGTKNSA
-215 VGNDTYKEGGFTYNY
+215 IGNDTYKDGRHTYNY
-230 SQIVQNL
+230 SQIVQ
-237 TDVNANKEALKDVIG
+237 
-252 TSAKA
+252 
-257 ASDTNPRGLTPGGA
+257 GLTNVNGNASTLKTKVDSLQARGA

-318 ITTAKALKDSG
+318 ITAAKALKDSG

-338 SSTPS
+338 STTPK
-343 TNTTNYMNYVSSNY
+343 TDPTTYMNYVSSNY

-362 LTSGEASVSTKY
+362 LTSGGASVSTKY
-374 YSTAATSVDLTGI
+374 YSTAATSVDLTSI
-387 FKKISQE
+387 FQTISQE

-399 VTLTETTV
+399 VTLTATTV
-407 LKDTVSKYFD
+407 LKDTISDYFN
-417 LDTDGADAKAIKV
+417 LDESVDGSRKIEV

-512 ENSGIYVDNKPV
+512 GNSGVYVDGKSV
-524 APFSVPTVNFP
+524 APFPVPTVDYP

-550 SYTGDTEETLGVTVV
+550 SYTGDTEETLGKTVV

-591 GYLYGGSFSNKE
+591 RYLYGGSFSNKE
-603 CTIAQTYANGENP
+603 CTTPWSYGTESAK
-616 ASFHPQNGATYYIW
+616 SFRPQSGATYYIW

-644 SKTIDGQPNVIGFYL
+644 SKTIEGQPNVIGFYL

-673 DVTDGSGN
+673 DVTDGDGKA
-681 SISITDVGEAGGTA
+681 ISITDVGEDTPVA
-695 LNGGSGKV
+695 LEGGSSNV
-703 YQSLTTVYT
+703 YTSLTTVYT
-712 NGSSDTYKPGAGVF
+712 NGSSDTYTPGEGVF
-726 APLSASSY
+726 KPLSASSY
-734 LACFSVPESAWATKG
+734 LACFSVPSDAWAAKDK
-749 QKVVFTPYW
+749 KVVFTPYW

-788 ETVSGST
+788 EAESGST
-795 IMPANTAVQMLL
+795 IMSANTAVQMLL

-816 GSENAPSASVDPIDP
+816 GSENASSASVDPIDP
-831 IDPFVPIDPIDPV
+831 VVPIDTIDPV

>member
-16 MILSVIPITASAAEN
+16 MILSVIPITAGAAEN

-55 YVTGESQTQI
+55 YVTGASQTQI
-65 VAQPVDIA
+65 AKVPVDTA
-73 LVLDVSGSMEELERS
+73 LVLDVSGSMKEYITVGSKDNTTSLD
-88 TLYGWAYK
+88 TLYG
-96 YSDSFI
+96 
-102 EVGSKGSMDAL
+102 
-113 DTVYGAEEGV
+113 GAEGIYE
-123 YVIKSTGLSDSYA
+123 YNSSIFAWRD
-136 PMRYVN
+136 MRYN
-142 GEWQY
+142 TETGKWQY
-147 EGLKAPLLG
+147 DGGQFLWFGHE
-156 SKWKPVEDSDWG
+156 WKDLDRSNWG
-168 SGKIY
+168 SQDIR

-183 VKRFIDSAAAASDPT
+183 TKHFIDSASANSDPA
-198 NPNRI
+198 NPNQI
-203 SIIKFAGTKTNA
+203 SIISYATESTVVKP
-215 VGNDTYKEGGFTYNY
+215 
-230 SQIVQNL
+230 L
-237 TDVNANKEALKDVIG
+237 TSVSAADELKSAIDAL
-252 TSAKA
+252 SA
-257 ASDTNPRGLTPGGA
+257 DGA
-271 TQADFGMQHAQTV
+271 TRADLGLQNAQTV
-284 LANTDSSRKKVAIM
+284 LANTDSSRKKVAIL
-298 FTDGEPTSGN
+298 FTDGSPTSTNG
-308 SFETA
+308 FEEA
-313 VANGA
+313 VANSA
-318 ITTAKALKDSG
+318 IATAKALKDQN
-329 TTIFTVGCF
+329 TTIYTVGCF
-338 SSTPS
+338 GSKPEDTSDQGKF
-343 TNTTNYMNYVSSNY
+343 MNYVSSNY
-357 PNATS
+357 PDATS
-362 LTSGEASVSTKY
+362 LTSGGAMVGDGKY
-374 YSTAATSVDLTGI
+374 YSVATTSSELTDI
-387 FKKISQE
+387 FQTISQE
-394 IGGAS
+394 TGGATY
-399 VTLTETTV
+399 TLTSSAVVQDVISE
-407 LKDTVSKYFD
+407 YFD
-417 LDTDGADAKAIKV
+417 LPAGTTKDDIQVYTQAFTG
-430 HTETCTAIDADGNP
+430 TNADGSRTWGGR
-444 TAWSNDN
+444 TAYNATVELDVAAKKLRVSN
-451 NPNQYKADVVGKT
+451 
-464 ITVTGFDY
+464 FDF
-472 SANWVGSH
+472 SENWVGFH
-480 NGRPGGKKIVLE
+480 INADGDRTPHGCKLVIV
-492 IPIKPIDE
+492 IPIKPIMDN
-500 KCWGLGLPTNDA
+500 CWGTDLPTNKAD
-512 ENSGIYVDNKPV
+512 ESGIYVGENPV
-524 APFSVPTVNFP
+524 APFPVPTVDYP
-535 YYEIVHVKQNADGTL
+535 YYEIVHVRMGADGKPF
-550 SYTGDTEETLGVTVV
+550 YIGDQSDEVIAD
-565 PTETLANRV
+565 PTAVNAANRV
-574 RIENAS
+574 RITDNT

-603 CTIAQTYANGENP
+603 CTTAWNYGTESAK
-616 ASFHPQNGATYYIW
+616 SFHPQSGATYYIW
-630 EAPVDYLVPKSLSL
+630 EAPDVYLVPKSLSL

-659 LTGVDRLYYQSAGF
+659 LTGVDRLFYQSAGF
-673 DVTDGSGN
+673 DVTDGDGKA
-681 SISITDVGEAGGTA
+681 ISITDVGESGSTA

-712 NGSSDTYKPGAGVF
+712 NGTSDTYMPGDGVF
-726 APLSASSY
+726 KPLSASSY
-734 LACFSVPESAWATKG
+734 LACFSVPSDAWAAKDK
-749 QKVVFTPYW
+749 KVVFTPYW

-773 CQSDGPGSRVVKKIA
+773 CQSDGPGNRVVKKIA
-788 ETVSGST
+788 EAESGST

-831 IDPFVPIDPIDPV
+831 VVPIDPIDPV
-844 TPVDPVDP
+844 TPVDP

>member
-16 MILSVIPITASAAEN
+16 MILSVIPITAGAAEN
-31 DGTTGGIKT
+31 DSDPSDEPSTGVNGLYMNKT
-40 HKEYN
+40 VNDAHN
-45 EETGYLTLEA
+45 ELTLEA
-55 YVTGESQTQI
+55 FVTGKSQTQI
-65 VAQPVDIA
+65 AKVPVDTA
-73 LVLDVSGSMEELERS
+73 LVLDVSGSMKEYITVGSKDNTTSLD
-88 TLYGWAYK
+88 TLYG
-96 YSDSFI
+96 
-102 EVGSKGSMDAL
+102 
-113 DTVYGAEEGV
+113 GAEGIYE
-123 YVIKSTGLSDSYA
+123 YNSSIFAWRD
-136 PMRYVN
+136 MRYN
-142 GEWQY
+142 TETGKWQY
-147 EGLKAPLLG
+147 DGGEFLWFGHE
-156 SKWKPVEDSDWG
+156 WKDLDRSNWG
-168 SGKIY
+168 SQDIR

-183 VKRFIDSAAAASDPT
+183 TKHFIDSASANSDPA
-198 NPNRI
+198 NPNQI
-203 SIIKFAGTKTNA
+203 SIISYATESTVVKPLTSVSAADELKSAIDALSADGGTCSDQGMANA
-215 VGNDTYKEGGFTYNY
+215 K
-230 SQIVQNL
+230 S
-237 TDVNANKEALKDVIG
+237 
-252 TSAKA
+252 
-257 ASDTNPRGLTPGGA
+257 
-271 TQADFGMQHAQTV
+271 V
-284 LANTDSSRKKVAIM
+284 LADKTRKRVAIM
-298 FTDGEPTSGN
+298 FTDGNPGLHGDFDCSDCLK
-308 SFETA
+308 
-313 VANGA
+313 VANNT
-318 ITTAKALKDSG
+318 ISTSREMKKDG
-329 TTIFTVGCF
+329 VIVYTVGCF
-338 SSTPS
+338 ASKPASGS
-343 TNTTNYMNYVSSNY
+343 NSDNYMNFTPSNY

-362 LTSGEASVSTKY
+362 LTVGGEKAKDAKY
-374 YSTAATSVDLTGI
+374 YSVAATSTELTDI
-387 FKKISQE
+387 FESISQE
-394 IGGAS
+394 TGGA
-399 VTLTETTV
+399 TYQLTSSAVVQDVISE
-407 LKDTVSKYFD
+407 YFD
-417 LDTDGADAKAIKV
+417 LPVGTTKDDIYVYTQAFTG
-430 HTETCTAIDADGNP
+430 TNADGSRTWGSR
-444 TAWSNDN
+444 TAYNAAVELDATAKKLRVSN
-451 NPNQYKADVVGKT
+451 
-464 ITVTGFDY
+464 FDF
-472 SANWVGSH
+472 SENWVGFH
-480 NGRPGGKKIVLE
+480 TTVQGLQEARGRKLVIV
-492 IPIKPIDE
+492 IPIEPIMDN
-500 KCWGLGLPTNDA
+500 CWGTDLPTNNAD
-512 ENSGIYVDNKPV
+512 ESGIYVGENPV
-524 APFSVPTVNFP
+524 APFPVPTVDYP
-535 YYEIVHVKQNADGTL
+535 YYEIVHVRMGTDGKPF
-550 SYTGDTEETLGVTVV
+550 YTGDQTNQVIADPAAVNA
-565 PTETLANRV
+565 ANRV
-574 RIENAS
+574 RITDNN
-580 ATVDLTTKVPN
+580 ATVDLTKKVPN

-603 CTIAQTYANGENP
+603 CTEAQTYANGENP

-673 DVTDGSGN
+673 DVTDGDGKA
-681 SISITDVGEAGGTA
+681 ISITDVGESGSTA

-712 NGSSDTYKPGAGVF
+712 NGTSDTYRPGDGVF
-726 APLSASSY
+726 KPLSASSY
-734 LACFSVPESAWATKG
+734 LACFSVPESAWAAKDK
-749 QKVVFTPYW
+749 KVVFTPYW

-788 ETVSGST
+788 EAESGST

-816 GSENAPSASVDPIDP
+816 GSENAPSASFDPIDP
-831 IDPFVPIDPIDPV
+831 IDPVVPIDPIDPV
-844 TPVDPVDP
+844 TPVDP

>member
-73 LVLDVSGSMEELERS
+73 LVLDVSGSMDDAS
-88 TLYGWAYK
+88 SHWLYGWAYEE
-96 YSDSFI
+96 SDSFI
-102 EVGSKGSMDAL
+102 KVSDKGNLEDL
-113 DTVYGAEEGV
+113 DTVYGAAEGF
-123 YVIKSTGLSDSYA
+123 YLLNSTSLTNAYT

-142 GEWQY
+142 GTWQY
-147 EGLKAPLLG
+147 CGIGKNWKDV
-156 SKWKPVEDSDWG
+156 SKSNFG
-168 SGKIY
+168 SGSIY
-173 ITKLNALKIA
+173 ITKLNALKLA
-183 VKRFIDSAAAASDPT
+183 VKHFIDTANAASDPAH
-198 NPNRI
+198 PNRI
-203 SIIKFAGTKTNA
+203 SIIKFAGTKNSA
-215 VGNDTYKEGGFTYNY
+215 IGNDTYKENGYTYNY
-230 SQIVQNL
+230 SQIVQGL
-237 TDVNANKEALKDVIG
+237 TDVNGNASTLKTKVD
-252 TSAKA
+252 SLQA
-257 ASDTNPRGLTPGGA
+257 RGA

-308 SFETA
+308 SFELA

-318 ITTAKALKDSG
+318 ITAAKALKDSG

-338 SSTPS
+338 STTPK
-343 TNTTNYMNYVSSNY
+343 TDPTTYMNYVSSNY

-362 LTSGEASVSTKY
+362 LTSGGASVSTKY
-374 YSTAATSVDLTGI
+374 YSTAATSVDLTSI
-387 FKKISQE
+387 FQTISQE

-399 VTLTETTV
+399 VTLTATTV
-407 LKDTVSKYFD
+407 LKDTISDYFN
-417 LDTDGADAKAIKV
+417 LDESVDGSRKIEV

-480 NGRPGGKKIVLE
+480 NGQPGGKKIVLR

-500 KCWGLGLPTNDA
+500 KCWGLDLPTNDA
-512 ENSGIYVDNKPV
+512 ENTGVYVDGKSV
-524 APFSVPTVNFP
+524 APFPVPTVDYP
-535 YYEIVHVKQNADGTL
+535 YYEIVHVRMGDNGQPV
-550 SYTGDTEETLGVTVV
+550 YTGDLSNAVIADPAAVNA
-565 PTETLANRV
+565 ANRV
-574 RIENAS
+574 RITDNT

-603 CTIAQTYANGENP
+603 CTTPWSYGTESAKR
-616 ASFHPQNGATYYIW
+616 FHPQSGATYYIW

-644 SKTIDGQPNVIGFYL
+644 SKTIGGQPNVIGFYL
-659 LTGVDRLYYQSAGF
+659 LTGVDRLFYQSAGF

-681 SISITDVGEAGGTA
+681 SISITDVGEDTPVA
-695 LNGGSGKV
+695 LEGGSSNV
-703 YQSLTTVYT
+703 YTSLTTVYT
-712 NGSSDTYKPGAGVF
+712 NGSSDTYKPGEGVF
-726 APLSASSY
+726 KPLSASSY
-734 LACFSVPESAWATKG
+734 LACFSVPSDAWAAKD

-788 ETVSGST
+788 ETESGST

-831 IDPFVPIDPIDPV
+831 IDPVVPIDPIDPV
-844 TPVDPVDP
+844 TPVDP

>member
-45 EETGYLTLEA
+45 EATGYLTLEA
-55 YVTGESQTQI
+55 YVTGESQTQV

-73 LVLDVSGSMEELERS
+73 LVLDTSGSMEELKQYS
-88 TLYGWAYK
+88 WTDVGWNWAYK
-96 YSDSFI
+96 ESDSFI
-102 EVGSKGSMDAL
+102 KVTNRNDLNDL
-113 DTVYGAEEGV
+113 DTVYGAAEGTYLLHSV
-123 YVIKSTGLSDSYA
+123 TLLLHGKGYT
-136 PMRYVN
+136 PMRYSG

-147 EGLKAPLLG
+147 LNKDKEWANVAN
-156 SKWKPVEDSDWG
+156 SSYG
-168 SGKIY
+168 SGDIY

-183 VKRFIDSAAAASDPT
+183 VKRFIDTANAASDPAH
-198 NPNRI
+198 PNRI
-203 SIIKFAGTKTNA
+203 SIIKFAGDKNDTI
-215 VGNDTYKEGGFTYNY
+215 GNDRYDSSQTGTGWSNY
-230 SQIVQNL
+230 SQIVQVL
-237 TDVNANKEALKDVIG
+237 TAVNGNAGALKTTVD
-252 TSAKA
+252 SLE
-257 ASDTNPRGLTPGGA
+257 ASGA
-271 TQADFGMQHAQTV
+271 TQANFGMQHAQTV
-284 LANTDSSRKKVAIM
+284 LASTDSSRKKVAIM
-298 FTDGEPTSGN
+298 FTDGEPTSGS

-318 ITTAKALKDSG
+318 ITAAKALKDSG

-338 SSTPS
+338 STTPK
-343 TNTTNYMNYVSSNY
+343 TDPTTYMNYVSSNY

-362 LTSGEASVSTKY
+362 LTSGGASVSTKY
-374 YSTAATSVDLTGI
+374 YSTAATSADLTGI

-394 IGGAS
+394 VGGAS

-407 LKDTVSKYFD
+407 LKDTISDYFN
-417 LDTDGADAKAIKV
+417 LDESVDGSRKIEV

-444 TAWSNDN
+444 TAWQKDNDN
-451 NPNQYKADVVGKT
+451 TVYNVKTAGKT
-464 ITVTGFDY
+464 ITVEGFDY

-480 NGRPGGKKIVLE
+480 NGQPGGKKIVLR

-512 ENSGIYVDNKPV
+512 ENTGIYVGENPV
-524 APFSVPTVNFP
+524 APFPVPTVNFP
-535 YYEIVHVKQNADGTL
+535 YYEIVHVRMGTDGKPF
-550 SYTGDTEETLGVTVV
+550 YTGDQSDEVIAD
-565 PTETLANRV
+565 PTAVNAANRV
-574 RIENAS
+574 RITDNN
-580 ATVDLTTKVPN
+580 ATVDLTAKVPN
-591 GYLYGGSFSNKE
+591 GYLYGGSFSDPA
-603 CTIAQTYANGENP
+603 CTTPWSYGMESAK
-616 ASFHPQNGATYYIW
+616 SFRPQNGATYYIW
-630 EAPVDYLVPKSLSL
+630 EAPDVYLVPKSLSL

-659 LTGVDRLYYQSAGF
+659 LTGVDRLFYQSAGF

-681 SISITDVGEAGGTA
+681 SISITDVGESGSVA
-695 LNGGSGKV
+695 LNGSSSSV

-712 NGSSDTYKPGAGVF
+712 NGSSDTYKPGEGVF
-726 APLSASSY
+726 KPLSASSY
-734 LACFSVPESAWATKG
+734 LACFSVPSDAWAAKDR
-749 QKVVFTPYW
+749 KVVFTPYW

-788 ETVSGST
+788 EAKNGST

-831 IDPFVPIDPIDPV
+831 VVPIDPIDPV
-844 TPVDPVDP
+844 TP

-939 SRNVKLYAALDSTD
+939 SRNVKFYAALDSTD

>member
-16 MILSVIPITASAAEN
+16 MILSVMPITASAAEN

-73 LVLDVSGSMEELERS
+73 LVLDVSGSMDEDI
-88 TLYGWAYK
+88 T
-96 YSDSFI
+96 
-102 EVGSKGSMDAL
+102 VGSGTTVLSML
-113 DTVYGAEEGV
+113 DTKYGGAEGMYEMRIADTLGFPRW
-123 YVIKSTGLSDSYA
+123 YD
-136 PMRYVN
+136 MRYRN
-142 GEWQY
+142 GVWQY
-147 EGLKAPLLG
+147 KSILSGWVNLI
-156 SKWKPVEDSDWG
+156 G
-168 SGKIY
+168 SGYEDNVKNTR

-183 VKRFIDSAAAASDPT
+183 TKHFIDSANASSESTDPNQIAIVSYANKAT
-198 NPNRI
+198 
-203 SIIKFAGTKTNA
+203 T
-215 VGNDTYKEGGFTYNY
+215 VKE
-230 SQIVQNL
+230 L
-237 TDVNANKEALKDVIG
+237 TAVNASGASALK
-252 TSAKA
+252 SAIDSLDANGSTA
-257 ASDTNPRGLTPGGA
+257 ADY
-271 TQADFGMQHAQTV
+271 GMQRAKDV
-284 LANTDSSRKKVAIM
+284 LSKSADGHKKVVIM
-298 FTDGEPTSGN
+298 FTDGEPNHGSGFVN
-308 SFETA
+308 S
-313 VANGA
+313 VATDTIKAAYDLKHSGA
-318 ITTAKALKDSG
+318 SVYS
-329 TTIFTVGCF
+329 VGVF
-338 SSTPS
+338 NSSVNSKVYP
-343 TNTTNYMNYVSSNY
+343 YMNLVSSNY
-357 PNATS
+357 PDAQSFNASADATVHGYFMTS
-362 LTSGEASVSTKY
+362 DNSAGLTN
-374 YSTAATSVDLTGI
+374 I
-387 FKKISQE
+387 FQTISQE

-399 VTLTETTV
+399 VTLTATTV
-407 LKDTVSKYFD
+407 LKDTISDYFN
-417 LDTDGADAKAIKV
+417 LDESVDGSRKIEV

-500 KCWGLGLPTNDA
+500 KCWGLDLPTNDA
-512 ENSGIYVDNKPV
+512 ENTGVYVDGKSV
-524 APFSVPTVNFP
+524 APFPVPTVDYP
-535 YYEIVHVKQNADGTL
+535 YYEIVHVRMGADGKL
-550 SYTGDTEETLGVTVV
+550 VYTGDQTNQVIADPAAVNA
-565 PTETLANRV
+565 ANRV
-574 RIENAS
+574 RITDNT
-580 ATVDLTTKVPN
+580 ATVDLTTRVPA
-591 GYLYGGSFSNKE
+591 GYLYGGSFSDPA
-603 CTIAQTYANGENP
+603 CTTAQTYAHGENP

-644 SKTIDGQPNVIGFYL
+644 SKTIGGQPNVIGFYL
-659 LTGVDRLYYQSAGF
+659 LTGVDRLFYQSAGF

-681 SISITDVGEAGGTA
+681 SISITDVGESDSVA
-695 LNGGSGKV
+695 LNGSSSV

-712 NGSSDTYKPGAGVF
+712 NGSSDTYKPGEGVF
-726 APLSASSY
+726 KPLSASSY
-734 LACFSVPESAWATKG
+734 LACFSVPSDAWAAKD

-788 ETVSGST
+788 ETESGST

-831 IDPFVPIDPIDPV
+831 IDPVVPIDPIDPV
-844 TPVDPVDP
+844 TPVDP

>member
-31 DGTTGGIKT
+31 DSDPSDEPSTGVNGLYMNKT
-40 HKEYN
+40 VNDAHN
-45 EETGYLTLEA
+45 ELTLEA
-55 YVTGESQTQI
+55 FVTGKSQTQI
-65 VAQPVDIA
+65 AKVPVDTA
-73 LVLDVSGSMEELERS
+73 LVLDVSGSM
-88 TLYGWAYK
+88 
-96 YSDSFI
+96 SDKI
-102 EVGSKGSMDAL
+102 EVAYGYDNLDKL
-113 DTVYGAEEGV
+113 DTVYGGAEGI
-123 YVIKSTGLSDSYA
+123 YTAKFKGYALGFTYTRDLRYDSA
-136 PMRYVN
+136 A
-142 GEWQY
+142 GQWQY
-147 EGLKAPLLG
+147 YKETSIGGPAGWTVIGTNKFEMQ
-156 SKWKPVEDSDWG
+156 SVK
-168 SGKIY
+168 
-173 ITKLNALKIA
+173 ITKLNAMKIA
-183 VKRFIDSAAAASDPT
+183 TKHFIDSANANSDPA

-203 SIIKFAGTKTNA
+203 SIISYDSNST
-215 VGNDTYKEGGFTYNY
+215 
-230 SQIVQNL
+230 IVKQL
-237 TDVNANKEALKDVIG
+237 
-252 TSAKA
+252 TSASSADELKA
-257 ASDTNPRGLTPGGA
+257 AIDALSADGA
-271 TQADFGMQHAQTV
+271 TRADLGLQNAQTV

-298 FTDGEPTSGN
+298 FTDGSPTSTNG
-308 SFETA
+308 FEET
-313 VANGA
+313 VANSA
-318 ITTAKALKDSG
+318 IATAKALKDQN
-329 TTIFTVGCF
+329 TTIYTVGCF
-338 SSTPS
+338 DSKPEDSSDQGKF
-343 TNTTNYMNYVSSNY
+343 MNYVSSNY
-357 PNATS
+357 PDATS
-362 LTSGEASVSTKY
+362 LTVGGKKVEDAKY
-374 YSTAATSVDLTGI
+374 YSVATTGSELTDI
-387 FKKISQE
+387 FETISQE
-394 IGGAS
+394 TGGATY
-399 VTLTETTV
+399 TLTSSAVVQDVISE
-407 LKDTVSKYFD
+407 YFD
-417 LDTDGADAKAIKV
+417 LPAGTTKDDIHVYTQAFTG
-430 HTETCTAIDADGNP
+430 TNADGSRTWGGR
-444 TAWSNDN
+444 TAYNAAVELDVAAKKLRVSN
-451 NPNQYKADVVGKT
+451 
-464 ITVTGFDY
+464 FDF
-472 SANWVGSH
+472 SENWVGFH
-480 NGRPGGKKIVLE
+480 TNADGDRTPHGCKLVIV
-492 IPIKPIDE
+492 IPIEPIMDN
-500 KCWGLGLPTNDA
+500 CWGTDLPTNKED
-512 ENSGIYVDNKPV
+512 ESGIYVGENPV
-524 APFSVPTVNFP
+524 APFPVPTVDYP
-535 YYEIVHVKQNADGTL
+535 YYEIVHVRMGENGQPV
-550 SYTGDTEETLGVTVV
+550 YTGDKSNASIAD
-565 PTETLANRV
+565 PTAVNADNRV
-574 RIENAS
+574 RIRD
-580 ATVDLTTKVPN
+580 TDGPVDLTKKVPN

-616 ASFHPQNGATYYIW
+616 ASFHPQSGATYYIW

-673 DVTDGSGN
+673 DVTDGDGKA
-681 SISITDVGEAGGTA
+681 ISITDVGESGSTA

-703 YQSLTTVYT
+703 YQSLTTKYT
-712 NGSSDTYKPGAGVF
+712 NGTSVTYTPGEGVF
-726 APLSASSY
+726 EPLSASSY
-734 LACFSVPESAWATKG
+734 LACFSVPSDAWAAKDK
-749 QKVVFTPYW
+749 KVVFTPYW

-773 CQSDGPGSRVVKKIA
+773 CQSDGPGNRVVKKIA

-795 IMPANTAVQMLL
+795 IMPANTAAQMLL

-831 IDPFVPIDPIDPV
+831 IDPVVPIDPIDPV

-886 AGMHGMRFAGWFL
+886 AGMHDMRFAGWFL

>member
-1 MTKAKRMLSLLLAVI
+1 MDD
-16 MILSVIPITASAAEN
+16 ASS
-31 DGTTGGIKT
+31 
-40 HKEYN
+40 HW
-45 EETGYLTLEA
+45 
-55 YVTGESQTQI
+55 
-65 VAQPVDIA
+65 
-73 LVLDVSGSMEELERS
+73 
-88 TLYGWAYK
+88 LYGWAYEE
-96 YSDSFI
+96 SDSFI
-102 EVGSKGSMDAL
+102 KVSDKGNLEDL
-113 DTVYGAEEGV
+113 DTVYGAAEGF
-123 YVIKSTGLSDSYA
+123 YLLNSTSLTNAYT

-142 GEWQY
+142 GTWQY
-147 EGLKAPLLG
+147 CGIGKNWKDV
-156 SKWKPVEDSDWG
+156 SKSNFG
-168 SGKIY
+168 SGSIY
-173 ITKLNALKIA
+173 ITKLNALKLA
-183 VKRFIDSAAAASDPT
+183 VKHFIDTANAASDPAH
-198 NPNRI
+198 PNRI
-203 SIIKFAGTKTNA
+203 SIIKFAGTKNSA
-215 VGNDTYKEGGFTYNY
+215 IGNDTYKENGYTYNY
-230 SQIVQNL
+230 SQIVQGL
-237 TDVNANKEALKDVIG
+237 TDVNGNASTLKTKVD
-252 TSAKA
+252 SLQA
-257 ASDTNPRGLTPGGA
+257 RGA

-308 SFETA
+308 SFELA

-318 ITTAKALKDSG
+318 ITAAKALKDSG

-338 SSTPS
+338 STTPK
-343 TNTTNYMNYVSSNY
+343 TDPTTYMNYVSSNY

-362 LTSGEASVSTKY
+362 LTSGGASVSTKY
-374 YSTAATSVDLTGI
+374 YSTAATSVDLTSI
-387 FKKISQE
+387 FQTISQE

-399 VTLTETTV
+399 VTLTATTV
-407 LKDTVSKYFD
+407 LKDTISDYFN
-417 LDTDGADAKAIKV
+417 LDESVDGSRKIEV

-444 TAWSNDN
+444 TAWRNDN
-451 NPNQYKADVVGKT
+451 NEGQYQYVLDGKA

-500 KCWGLGLPTNDA
+500 KCWGLDLPTNDA
-512 ENSGIYVDNKPV
+512 ENTGVYVDGKSV
-524 APFSVPTVNFP
+524 APFPVPTVDYP
-535 YYEIVHVKQNADGTL
+535 YYEIVHVRMGTDGKPFYIGDQTSQVIADPAAVNA
-550 SYTGDTEETLGVTVV
+550 
-565 PTETLANRV
+565 ANRV
-574 RIENAS
+574 RITDNT
-580 ATVDLTTKVPN
+580 ATVDLTKKVPA

-644 SKTIDGQPNVIGFYL
+644 SKTIEGQPKVIGFYL

-681 SISITDVGEAGGTA
+681 SISITDVGEDTPVA
-695 LNGGSGKV
+695 LEGGSSNV
-703 YQSLTTVYT
+703 YTSLTTFYT
-712 NGSSDTYKPGAGVF
+712 NGSSDTYKPGEGVF
-726 APLSASSY
+726 KPLSASSY
-734 LACFSVPESAWATKG
+734 LACFSVPESAWAAKD

-773 CQSDGPGSRVVKKIA
+773 CQSDGPGNRVVKKIA

-844 TPVDPVDP
+844 TPVDP

>member
-16 MILSVIPITASAAEN
+16 MILSVMPITASAAEN
-31 DGTTGGIKT
+31 DGTAGGIKT

-73 LVLDVSGSMEELERS
+73 LVLDVSGSMEELKQYS
-88 TLYGWAYK
+88 WTDIGWSWAYK
-96 YSDSFI
+96 ESDSFI
-102 EVGSKGSMDAL
+102 KVTNRNDLNDL
-113 DTVYGAEEGV
+113 DTVYGAAEGTYLLHSV
-123 YVIKSTGLSDSYA
+123 TLWTHGKGYT
-136 PMRYVN
+136 PMRYSG

-147 EGLKAPLLG
+147 LNKDKEWSSVAN
-156 SKWKPVEDSDWG
+156 SSYG
-168 SGKIY
+168 SGDIY

-183 VKRFIDSAAAASDPT
+183 VKRFIDTANAASDPAH
-198 NPNRI
+198 PNRI
-203 SIIKFAGTKTNA
+203 SIIKFAGDKK
-215 VGNDTYKEGGFTYNY
+215 DTIGDERYDSSNTDSGWSNY
-230 SQIVQNL
+230 SQIVQAL
-237 TDVNANKEALKDVIG
+237 TAVNGNTGALKTTVN
-252 TSAKA
+252 SLQ
-257 ASDTNPRGLTPGGA
+257 ASGA
-271 TQADFGMQHAQTV
+271 TRADFGMQHAQTV
-284 LANTDSSRKKVAIM
+284 LASTDSSRKKVAIM

-318 ITTAKALKDSG
+318 ITAAKALKDSG

-338 SSTPS
+338 STTPK
-343 TNTTNYMNYVSSNY
+343 TDPTTYMNYVSSNY

-362 LTSGEASVSTKY
+362 LTSGGASVSTKY
-374 YSTAATSVDLTGI
+374 YSTAATSVDLTSI
-387 FKKISQE
+387 FQTISQE

-399 VTLTETTV
+399 VTLTATTV
-407 LKDTVSKYFD
+407 LKDTISDYFN
-417 LDTDGADAKAIKV
+417 LDESVDGSRKIKV

-444 TAWSNDN
+444 TAWNNDN
-451 NPNQYKADVVGKT
+451 NPNQYKADVIGKT

-480 NGRPGGKKIVLE
+480 NGQPGGKKIVLE
-492 IPIKPIDE
+492 IPIKPNDSE
-500 KCWGLGLPTNDA
+500 CWGLGLPTNDA
-512 ENSGIYVDNKPV
+512 ANSGIYVDGKSV
-524 APFSVPTVNFP
+524 APFPVPTANFP

-550 SYTGDTEETLGVTVV
+550 SYTGDTEETLGETVV

-591 GYLYGGSFSNKE
+591 GYLYGGSFSD
-603 CTIAQTYANGENP
+603 P
-616 ASFHPQNGATYYIW
+616 ACKTPWSYGTESAKSFRPQNGATYYIW

-644 SKTIDGQPNVIGFYL
+644 SKTIDGQPKVIGFYL

-673 DVTDGSGN
+673 DVTDGDGKA
-681 SISITDVGEAGGTA
+681 IPITDVGEAAPVA
-695 LNGGSGKV
+695 LEGGSSNV
-703 YQSLTTVYT
+703 YTSLTTVYT
-712 NGSSDTYKPGAGVF
+712 NGSSDTYKPGEGVF
-726 APLSASSY
+726 KPLSASSY
-734 LACFSVPESAWATKG
+734 LACFSVPSDAWAAKDR
-749 QKVVFTPYW
+749 KVVFTPYW

-773 CQSDGPGSRVVKKIA
+773 CQSDGPGSRMVKKIA
-788 ETVSGST
+788 ETASGST

-831 IDPFVPIDPIDPV
+831 VVPIDPIDPV

>member
-16 MILSVIPITASAAEN
+16 MILSVIPITASAAEH

-40 HKEYN
+40 DKKYDPES
-45 EETGYLTLEA
+45 GYLTLEA
-55 YVTGESQTQI
+55 YVTGESQTQV

-73 LVLDVSGSMEELERS
+73 LVLDTSGSMEKLEES
-88 TLYGWAYK
+88 TLYSWAFK
-96 YSDSFI
+96 RNDTFIKVSDRGNLD
-102 EVGSKGSMDAL
+102 EL
-113 DTVYGAEEGV
+113 DTVYGAAEGV
-123 YVIKSTGLSDSYA
+123 YMLKSTGITNSCA
-136 PMRYVN
+136 PMRYIN

-147 EGLKAPLLG
+147 CGWGQEWKSV
-156 SKWKPVEDSDWG
+156 SKSDWG
-168 SGKIY
+168 NGNIY
-173 ITKLNALKIA
+173 ITKLSALKLA
-183 VKRFIDSAAAASDPT
+183 VKHFIDTANTASDPAH
-198 NPNRI
+198 PNRI
-203 SIIKFAGTKTNA
+203 SIIKFAGDKKDTI
-215 VGNDTYKEGGFTYNY
+215 GNDRYDSSQTGTGWSNY
-230 SQIVQNL
+230 SQIVQDL
-237 TDVNANKEALKDVIG
+237 TAVNGNAGALKTTVN
-252 TSAKA
+252 SLE
-257 ASDTNPRGLTPGGA
+257 ASGA
-271 TQADFGMQHAQTV
+271 TQANFGMQHAQTV
-284 LANTDSSRKKVAIM
+284 LTSTDSSRKKVVVM
-298 FTDGEPTSGN
+298 FTDGEPTSGS

-338 SSTPS
+338 NSTPS

-362 LTSGEASVSTKY
+362 LTSGGAAVEDAKY

-399 VTLTETTV
+399 VTLTATTV

-417 LDTDGADAKAIKV
+417 LDTDGVDAKAIKV

-444 TAWSNDN
+444 TAWNNDN

-464 ITVTGFDY
+464 ITVTGFNY

-480 NGRPGGKKIVLE
+480 NGLPGGKKIVLE

-500 KCWGLGLPTNDA
+500 KCWGLDLPTNDE
-512 ENSGIYVDNKPV
+512 ENTGIYVGENPV
-524 APFSVPTVNFP
+524 APFPVPTVDYP
-535 YYEIVHVKQNADGTL
+535 YYEIVHVRMGADGKPT
-550 SYTGDTEETLGVTVV
+550 YTGDTEEMLGKAVV
-565 PTETLANRV
+565 PTETLENRV

-580 ATVDLTTKVPN
+580 ATVDLTKKVPN

-603 CTIAQTYANGENP
+603 CTTAQTYANGEDP
-616 ASFHPQNGATYYIW
+616 TSFHPQSGQTYYIW
-630 EAPVDYLVPKSLSL
+630 EAPEVYLVPKSLSL
-644 SKTIDGQPNVIGFYL
+644 SKTSDGQPNVIGFYL

-673 DVTDGSGN
+673 DVTDGN
-681 SISITDVGEAGGTA
+681 DNTIAITDVGENAPVA
-695 LNGGSGKV
+695 LEGGSSRV

-712 NGSSDTYKPGAGVF
+712 NGTSVTYKPGEGVF
-726 APLSASSY
+726 KPLRADTSY
-734 LACFSVPESAWATKG
+734 LACFSVPDSAWKDAG
-749 QKVVFTPYW
+749 RKVVFTPYW

-773 CQSDGPGSRVVKKIA
+773 CQSDGPGSRMVGMIA
-788 ETVSGST
+788 ETKSGST

-831 IDPFVPIDPIDPV
+831 IDPVVPIDPIDPV
-844 TPVDPVDP
+844 TPVDP

-886 AGMHGMRFAGWFL
+886 AGMRGMRFAGWFL

-939 SRNVKLYAALDSTD
+939 SRNVKLYAALDSAD

>member
-16 MILSVIPITASAAEN
+16 MILSVMPITASAAEN

-230 SQIVQNL
+230 SQIVQNF

-343 TNTTNYMNYVSSNY
+343 TNTINYMNYVSSNY

-362 LTSGEASVSTKY
+362 LTSEGASVSTKY

-417 LDTDGADAKAIKV
+417 LDTDGVDAKAIKV

-444 TAWSNDN
+444 TAWRNDN
-451 NPNQYKADVVGKT
+451 NEGQYQYVLDGKT

-512 ENSGIYVDNKPV
+512 ENTGVYVDGKSV
-524 APFSVPTVNFP
+524 APFPVPTVNFP
-535 YYEIVHVKQNADGTL
+535 YYEIVHVRMGDNGQPV
-550 SYTGDTEETLGVTVV
+550 YTGDLSNAVIADPAAVNA
-565 PTETLANRV
+565 ANRV
-574 RIENAS
+574 RITDNT

-591 GYLYGGSFSNKE
+591 GYLYGGSFSNPA
-603 CTIAQTYANGENP
+603 CTTPWSYGTESAKR
-616 ASFHPQNGATYYIW
+616 FHPQSGATYYIW
-630 EAPVDYLVPKSLSL
+630 EAPVAYLVPKSLSL

-659 LTGVDRLYYQSAGF
+659 LTGVDRLFYQSAGF

-681 SISITDVGEAGGTA
+681 PISITDVGEAGGTA

-712 NGSSDTYKPGAGVF
+712 NGSSDTYKPGEGVF
-726 APLSASSY
+726 KPLSASSY
-734 LACFSVPESAWATKG
+734 LACFSVPSDAWAAKDR
-749 QKVVFTPYW
+749 KVVFTPYW

-788 ETVSGST
+788 EAKNGST

-831 IDPFVPIDPIDPV
+831 IDPVVPIDPVDPV
-844 TPVDPVDP
+844 TPVDP

>member
-16 MILSVIPITASAAEN
+16 MILSVMPITASAAEN

-73 LVLDVSGSMEELERS
+73 LVLDVSGSM
-88 TLYGWAYK
+88 K
-96 YSDSFI
+96 YDI
-102 EVGSKGSMDAL
+102 TIGSGTDVLSQL
-113 DTVYGAEEGV
+113 DTKYGGAEGIYQMRIKDKLGV
-123 YVIKSTGLSDSYA
+123 ERTYNL
-136 PMRYVN
+136 RYTN
-142 GEWQY
+142 GAWQY
-147 EGLKAPLLG
+147 DKIFGGWTNLI
-156 SKWKPVEDSDWG
+156 G
-168 SGKIY
+168 SGYESRARDTY
-173 ITKLNALKIA
+173 ISKLNAMKIA
-183 VKRFIDSAAAASDPT
+183 TKHFIDAAEASSDPDH
-198 NPNRI
+198 PNRI
-203 SIIKFAGTKTNA
+203 SIVKFAGTNNSTI
-215 VGNDTYKEGGFTYNY
+215 GNDTYRESGNTYNY

-237 TDVNANKEALKDVIG
+237 TDVNGNASTLKNAVDAL
-252 TSAKA
+252 A
-257 ASDTNPRGLTPGGA
+257 AGGA
-271 TQADFGMQHAQTV
+271 TQADFGMKHAQTV
-284 LANTDSSRKKVAIM
+284 LSTTDSSRKKVVVM
-298 FTDGEPTSGN
+298 FTDGEPTDESDFN
-308 SFETA
+308 ST
-313 VANGA
+313 VAAGA
-318 ITTAKALKDSG
+318 ISAAYDLKQSG
-329 TTIFTVGCF
+329 ATVFSVGVF
-338 SSTPS
+338 SSSVDSKVYP
-343 TNTTNYMNYVSSNY
+343 YMNLVSSNY
-357 PNATS
+357 PDAQSFNANADATVHGYFMTS
-362 LTSGEASVSTKY
+362 DNSA
-374 YSTAATSVDLTGI
+374 DLTNI
-387 FKKISQE
+387 FQTISQE
-394 IGGAS
+394 VGGAS
-399 VTLTETTV
+399 VKLESSTV
-407 LKDTVSKYFD
+407 LKDTISGYFD
-417 LDTDGADAKAIKV
+417 LDTTDGVDAKKITV
-430 HTETCTAIDADGNP
+430 HTETCTGINADGNP
-444 TAWSNDN
+444 TAWRNDN
-451 NPNQYKADVVGKT
+451 NEGQYQYVLDGKT

-492 IPIKPIDE
+492 IPIKPNDSE
-500 KCWGLGLPTNDA
+500 CWGLGLPTNDA
-512 ENSGIYVDNKPV
+512 ANSGVYVDGKSV
-524 APFSVPTVNFP
+524 APFPVPTANFP

-550 SYTGDTEETLGVTVV
+550 SYTGDTEETLGETVV

-591 GYLYGGSFSNKE
+591 GYLYGGSFSNPA
-603 CTIAQTYANGENP
+603 CTTPWSYGTESAK
-616 ASFHPQNGATYYIW
+616 SFRPQSGATYYIW
-630 EAPVDYLVPKSLSL
+630 EAPDVYLVPKSLSL

-659 LTGVDRLYYQSAGF
+659 LTGVDRLFYQSAGF
-673 DVTDGSGN
+673 DVTDGSGK
-681 SISITDVGEAGGTA
+681 SISITDVGESGSTA

-712 NGSSDTYKPGAGVF
+712 NGSSATYKPGEGVF
-726 APLSASSY
+726 KPLSASSY
-734 LACFSVPESAWATKG
+734 LACFSVPSDAWAAKDK
-749 QKVVFTPYW
+749 KVVFTPYW

-788 ETVSGST
+788 EAESGST

-831 IDPFVPIDPIDPV
+831 IGPVVPIDPIDPV

-862 VYDGGSVYTLSAEA
+862 VYDGSSVYTLSAEA

>member
-31 DGTTGGIKT
+31 DSDPSDEPSTGVNGLYMNKT
-40 HKEYN
+40 VNDAHN
-45 EETGYLTLEA
+45 ELTLEA
-55 YVTGESQTQI
+55 FVTGKSQTQI
-65 VAQPVDIA
+65 AKVPVDTA
-73 LVLDVSGSMEELERS
+73 LVLDVSGSMKEYITVGSKDNTTSLD
-88 TLYGWAYK
+88 TLYG
-96 YSDSFI
+96 
-102 EVGSKGSMDAL
+102 
-113 DTVYGAEEGV
+113 GAEGIYE
-123 YVIKSTGLSDSYA
+123 YNSSIFAWRD
-136 PMRYVN
+136 MRYN
-142 GEWQY
+142 TETGKWQY
-147 EGLKAPLLG
+147 DGGQFLWFGHE
-156 SKWKPVEDSDWG
+156 WKDLDRSNWG
-168 SGKIY
+168 SQDIR

-183 VKRFIDSAAAASDPT
+183 TKHFIDSASANSDPA
-198 NPNRI
+198 NPNQI
-203 SIIKFAGTKTNA
+203 SIISYATESTVVKPLTSVSAADELKSAIDALSADGGTCSDQGMANA
-215 VGNDTYKEGGFTYNY
+215 K
-230 SQIVQNL
+230 S
-237 TDVNANKEALKDVIG
+237 
-252 TSAKA
+252 
-257 ASDTNPRGLTPGGA
+257 
-271 TQADFGMQHAQTV
+271 V
-284 LANTDSSRKKVAIM
+284 LADKTRKRVAIM
-298 FTDGEPTSGN
+298 FTDGNPGLHGDFDCSDCLK
-308 SFETA
+308 
-313 VANGA
+313 VANNT
-318 ITTAKALKDSG
+318 ISTSREMKKDG
-329 TTIFTVGCF
+329 VIVYTVGCF
-338 SSTPS
+338 ASKPASGS
-343 TNTTNYMNYVSSNY
+343 NSDNYMNFTSSNY

-362 LTSGEASVSTKY
+362 LTVGGEKAKDAKY
-374 YSTAATSVDLTGI
+374 YSVAATSTELTDI
-387 FKKISQE
+387 FESISQE
-394 IGGAS
+394 TGGA
-399 VTLTETTV
+399 TYQLTSSAVVQDVISE
-407 LKDTVSKYFD
+407 YFD
-417 LDTDGADAKAIKV
+417 LPANT
-430 HTETCTAIDADGNP
+430 TENNIQVYTQAFTGTNADGSRTWGGR
-444 TAWSNDN
+444 TAYNATVELDVAAKKLRVSN
-451 NPNQYKADVVGKT
+451 
-464 ITVTGFDY
+464 FDF
-472 SANWVGSH
+472 SENWVGFH
-480 NGRPGGKKIVLE
+480 TTVQGLQEARGRKLVIV
-492 IPIKPIDE
+492 IPIEPIMDN
-500 KCWGLGLPTNDA
+500 CWGTDLPTNDA
-512 ENSGIYVDNKPV
+512 ENSGIYVGENPV
-524 APFSVPTVNFP
+524 APFPVPTVDYP
-535 YYEIVHVKQNADGTL
+535 YYEIVHVRMGDNGQPV
-550 SYTGDTEETLGVTVV
+550 YTGDLSNSVIADPAAVNA
-565 PTETLANRV
+565 ANRV
-574 RIENAS
+574 RITDNT
-580 ATVDLTTKVPN
+580 ATVDLTKKVPA

-603 CTIAQTYANGENP
+603 CTTPWSYGMESAK
-616 ASFHPQNGATYYIW
+616 SFHPQSGATYYIW

-644 SKTIDGQPNVIGFYL
+644 SKTIEGQPNVIGFYL

-673 DVTDGSGN
+673 DVTGGDGKA
-681 SISITDVGEAGGTA
+681 ISITDVGEDTPVA
-695 LNGGSGKV
+695 LEGGSSNV
-703 YQSLTTVYT
+703 YTSLTTVYT
-712 NGSSDTYKPGAGVF
+712 NGTSVTYMPGEGVF
-726 APLSASSY
+726 KPLSASSY
-734 LACFSVPESAWATKG
+734 LACFSVPSDAWAAKDK
-749 QKVVFTPYW
+749 KVVFTPYW

-773 CQSDGPGSRVVKKIA
+773 CQSDGPGNRVVKKIA

-844 TPVDPVDP
+844 TPVDP

>member
-73 LVLDVSGSMEELERS
+73 LVLDTSGSMEKKEHKDILWPE
-88 TLYGWAYK
+88 AY
-96 YSDSFI
+96 YYNEEYFI
-102 EVGSKGSMDAL
+102 KVGSRNSDLSEL
-113 DTVYGAEEGV
+113 DTVYGANTNREHPV
-123 YVIKSTGLSDSYA
+123 YFIRSTSSETITE
-136 PMRYVN
+136 MRYAN
-142 GEWQY
+142 GQWEYYGWSLL
-147 EGLKAPLLG
+147 EGYHWKTLDK
-156 SKWKPVEDSDWG
+156 SKYG
-168 SGKIY
+168 SGDIF
-173 ITKLNALKIA
+173 ISKLDALKLA
-183 VKRFIDSAAAASDPT
+183 VRKFIDTANAASDPAH
-198 NPNRI
+198 PNRI
-203 SIIKFAGTKTNA
+203 SIIKFAGNKK
-215 VGNDTYKEGGFTYNY
+215 DTIGDERYDSSNTDSGWSNY
-230 SQIVQNL
+230 SQIVLGL
-237 TDVNANKEALKDVIG
+237 TAVNGNASLLKDTVD
-252 TSAKA
+252 SLL
-257 ASDTNPRGLTPGGA
+257 ASGA

-284 LANTDSSRKKVAIM
+284 LASTDSSRKKVAIM

-318 ITTAKALKDSG
+318 ITAAKALKDSG

-338 SSTPS
+338 STTPK
-343 TNTTNYMNYVSSNY
+343 TDPTTYMNYVSSNY

-362 LTSGEASVSTKY
+362 LTSGGASVSTKY
-374 YSTAATSVDLTGI
+374 YSTAATSVDLTSI
-387 FKKISQE
+387 FQTISQE

-417 LDTDGADAKAIKV
+417 LDTDGVDAKAIKV

-451 NPNQYKADVVGKT
+451 NEGQYQYVLDGKT

-480 NGRPGGKKIVLE
+480 NGQPGGKKIVLE

-500 KCWGLGLPTNDA
+500 KCWGVVPTNDA
-512 ENSGIYVDNKPV
+512 ANSGIYVDNKPV

-535 YYEIVHVKQNADGTL
+535 YYEIVHVRMGTDGKPFYIGDQTNQVITDPAAVNA
-550 SYTGDTEETLGVTVV
+550 
-565 PTETLANRV
+565 ANRV
-574 RIENAS
+574 RITDNT
-580 ATVDLTTKVPN
+580 ATVDLTKKVPA

-616 ASFHPQNGATYYIW
+616 ASFRPQSGATYYIW
-630 EAPVDYLVPKSLSL
+630 EAPVAYLVPKSLSL

-681 SISITDVGEAGGTA
+681 SISITDVGEAAPVA
-695 LNGGSGKV
+695 LEGGSSNV
-703 YQSLTTVYT
+703 YTSLTTVYT
-712 NGSSDTYKPGAGVF
+712 NGSSDTYTPGAGVF

-734 LACFSVPESAWATKG
+734 LACFSVPSDAWAAKDR
-749 QKVVFTPYW
+749 KVVFTPYW

-773 CQSDGPGSRVVKKIA
+773 CQSDGPGSRMVKKIA
-788 ETVSGST
+788 ETASGST

-831 IDPFVPIDPIDPV
+831 VVPIDPIDPV

-994 TYGTSD
+994 TCGTSD

>member
-73 LVLDVSGSMEELERS
+73 LVLDVSGSMDDAS
-88 TLYGWAYK
+88 SHWLYGWAYEE
-96 YSDSFI
+96 SDSFI
-102 EVGSKGSMDAL
+102 KVSDKGNLEDL
-113 DTVYGAEEGV
+113 DTVYGAAEGF
-123 YVIKSTGLSDSYA
+123 YLLNSTSLTNAYT

-142 GEWQY
+142 GTWQY
-147 EGLKAPLLG
+147 CGIGKNWKDV
-156 SKWKPVEDSDWG
+156 SKSNFG
-168 SGKIY
+168 SGSIY
-173 ITKLNALKIA
+173 ITKLNALKLA
-183 VKRFIDSAAAASDPT
+183 VKHFIDTANAASDPAH
-198 NPNRI
+198 PNRI
-203 SIIKFAGTKTNA
+203 SIIKFAGTKNSA
-215 VGNDTYKEGGFTYNY
+215 IGNDTYKENGYTYNY
-230 SQIVQNL
+230 SQIVQGL
-237 TDVNANKEALKDVIG
+237 TDVNGNASTLKTKVD
-252 TSAKA
+252 SLQA
-257 ASDTNPRGLTPGGA
+257 RGA

-308 SFETA
+308 SFELA

-318 ITTAKALKDSG
+318 ITAAKALKDSG

-338 SSTPS
+338 STTPK
-343 TNTTNYMNYVSSNY
+343 TDPTTYMNYVSSNY

-362 LTSGEASVSTKY
+362 LTSGGASVSTKY
-374 YSTAATSVDLTGI
+374 YSTAATSVDLTSI
-387 FKKISQE
+387 FQTISQE

-399 VTLTETTV
+399 VTLTATTV
-407 LKDTVSKYFD
+407 LKDTISDYFN
-417 LDTDGADAKAIKV
+417 LDESVDGSRKIEV

-464 ITVTGFDY
+464 ITVTGFNY

-480 NGRPGGKKIVLE
+480 NGRPGGKKIVLR

-500 KCWGLGLPTNDA
+500 KCWGLDLPTNDA
-512 ENSGIYVDNKPV
+512 ENTGVYVDGNSV
-524 APFSVPTVNFP
+524 APFPVPTVDYP
-535 YYEIVHVKQNADGTL
+535 YYEIVHVRMGTDGKPF
-550 SYTGDTEETLGVTVV
+550 YTGDLSNAVIADPAAVNA
-565 PTETLANRV
+565 ANRV
-574 RIENAS
+574 RITDNT
-580 ATVDLTTKVPN
+580 ATVDLTTRVPA

-603 CTIAQTYANGENP
+603 CTTPWSYGTESAKR
-616 ASFHPQNGATYYIW
+616 FHPQNGATYYIW

-644 SKTIDGQPNVIGFYL
+644 SKTIEGQPNVIGFYL

-673 DVTDGSGN
+673 DVTDGDGKA
-681 SISITDVGEAGGTA
+681 ISITDVGESGSTA

-712 NGSSDTYKPGAGVF
+712 NGTSDTYRPGDGVF
-726 APLSASSY
+726 KPLSASSY

-788 ETVSGST
+788 ETESGST

-831 IDPFVPIDPIDPV
+831 VVPIDPIDPV

-852 VEPAKQFSVT
+852 VDPAEPAKQFSVT

>member
-16 MILSVIPITASAAEN
+16 MILSVIPFTASAAEN
-31 DGTTGGIKT
+31 DSDPSDEPSTGVNGLYMNKT
-40 HKEYN
+40 VNSAHN
-45 EETGYLTLEA
+45 ELTLEA
-55 YVTGESQTQI
+55 FVTGRSQTQI

-73 LVLDVSGSMEELERS
+73 LVLDVSGSMDDNIKLAEGPS
-88 TLYGWAYK
+88 G
-96 YSDSFI
+96 
-102 EVGSKGSMDAL
+102 L
-113 DTVYGAEEGV
+113 DTLDKNYGAIEGFYTAKFQG
-123 YVIKSTGLSDSYA
+123 YVISGERKL
-136 PMRYVN
+136 RYKN
-142 GEWQY
+142 DTWQY
-147 EGLKAPLLG
+147 YKELSRRWVDIG
-156 SKWKPVEDSDWG
+156 SNHYDIED
-168 SGKIY
+168 IY
-173 ITKLNALKIA
+173 ISKLNALKIA
-183 VKRFIDSAAAASDPT
+183 TRAFVDSAMTSSDPAHPNQIAIVSYADEATTVKELTAVNAAGASALKSAIDSLDANGSTAADYGMQRA
-198 NPNRI
+198 
-203 SIIKFAGTKTNA
+203 
-215 VGNDTYKEGGFTYNY
+215 
-230 SQIVQNL
+230 
-237 TDVNANKEALKDVIG
+237 KDVLSK
-252 TSAKA
+252 SA
-257 ASDTNPRGLTPGGA
+257 DG
-271 TQADFGMQHAQTV
+271 H
-284 LANTDSSRKKVAIM
+284 KKVVIM
-298 FTDGEPTSGN
+298 FTDGEPNHGSGFVN
-308 SFETA
+308 S
-313 VANGA
+313 VATDTIKAAYDLKHSGA
-318 ITTAKALKDSG
+318 SVYS
-329 TTIFTVGCF
+329 VGVF
-338 SSTPS
+338 NSSVNSKVYP
-343 TNTTNYMNYVSSNY
+343 YMNLVSSNY
-357 PNATS
+357 PDAQSFNASADATVHGYFMTS
-362 LTSGEASVSTKY
+362 DNSAGLTN
-374 YSTAATSVDLTGI
+374 I
-387 FKKISQE
+387 FQTISQE

-407 LKDTVSKYFD
+407 LKDTISDYFN
-417 LDTDGADAKAIKV
+417 LDESVDGSRKIEV
-430 HTETCTAIDADGNP
+430 HTESCTAIDADGNP

-480 NGRPGGKKIVLE
+480 NGRPGGKKIVLR

-512 ENSGIYVDNKPV
+512 ENSGIYVDGKSV
-524 APFSVPTVNFP
+524 APFPVPTVNFP

-550 SYTGDTEETLGVTVV
+550 SYTGDTEETLGKTVV

-574 RIENAS
+574 RIEDAS
-580 ATVDLTTKVPN
+580 ATVDLTSLVPA

-603 CTIAQTYANGENP
+603 CTTPWSYGTESAK
-616 ASFHPQNGATYYIW
+616 SFRPQSGATYYIW
-630 EAPVDYLVPKSLSL
+630 EAPDVYLVPKSLSL
-644 SKTIDGQPNVIGFYL
+644 SKTIEGQPNVIGFYL
-659 LTGVDRLYYQSAGF
+659 LTGVDRRYYQSAGF
-673 DVTDGSGN
+673 DVTDGDGKA
-681 SISITDVGEAGGTA
+681 ISITDVGESGSVA
-695 LNGGSGKV
+695 LNGSSSV
-703 YQSLTTVYT
+703 YQSLTTKYT
-712 NGSSDTYKPGAGVF
+712 NGTSVTYRPGEGVF

-734 LACFSVPESAWATKG
+734 LACFSVPSDAWAAKDK
-749 QKVVFTPYW
+749 KVVFTPYW

-773 CQSDGPGSRVVKKIA
+773 CQSDGPGNRVVKKIA
-788 ETVSGST
+788 EAKSGST

-831 IDPFVPIDPIDPV
+831 VVPIDPIDPV
-844 TPVDPVDP
+844 TPVDP